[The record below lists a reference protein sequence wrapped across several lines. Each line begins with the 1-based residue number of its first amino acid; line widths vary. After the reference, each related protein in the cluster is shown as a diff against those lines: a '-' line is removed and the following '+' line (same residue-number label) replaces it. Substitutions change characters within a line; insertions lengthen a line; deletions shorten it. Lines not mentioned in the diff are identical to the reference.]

1 MRYEYRE
8 LPTMDRKRIEDC
20 LQSCQYT
27 RDCAPS
33 EFIYLADG
41 DLMEKHDLAM
51 VSKNDRG
58 FIFFPNMMTPP
69 KKWGSVLR
77 YITDKDGYQQPKDAQ
92 RTQLYRLCERSC
104 RLYDELRQVS
114 PSFLKTLETK
124 GPDLK
129 LEKILR
135 RSRKEAASTS
145 NEQDAATTT
154 KSTAPEKPK
163 PATPKGPKYPRY
175 TAPMLDAIREA
186 IDASDVKERY
196 ADAWNGFTVGF
207 PEHGDGSAIQIDFA
221 PKDGASY
228 GISPIIVQKAGS
240 YSKTGEVK
248 RIRKLLG
255 KSLPLTMTDK
265 AIEDGVAA
273 CLESIRAQIEGN
285 TPWTVPS
292 DLIDFVG
299 DWTLNSYKGIIED
312 ADEPLDR
319 QQAFAVENASRG
331 SNDTTSIPLI
341 HGTRVI
347 YNPTSGE
354 FVGFDGNSAYTAKRT
369 TAIMEN
375 ADGYRAIK
383 RAIAESGI
391 SPSDCKFRCENWKFN
406 LVDVII
412 SSPIGERTVSVDTNM
427 DGFAAA
433 LKAKLDVIREESDKK
448 TQAEDDA
455 LIKSQLVGRIIT
467 DAVIE
472 TIHSN
477 NRITSNT
484 IVKLLRGL
492 KVNRSYRSYTETR
505 YEGKLKL
512 VDGGEIERT
521 VAKLHRIGILDEHD
535 VQGDYG
541 WFTVETIDDSKYDR
555 YKKLLETVLENQ
567 EKAELSMSDES
578 KWTRGDADGKD
589 DGTGSGAEG
598 EAEGVENPNPE
609 PDTDGDIDVE
619 DAATGKI
626 KIETDRVAY
635 LIEHPAV
642 MSLAWDTVHEWLTG
656 LDPAT
661 VKYLS
666 VMKKLEQD
674 RARKSLINRILD
686 AATGDDKKKAAKKAE
701 KAAEKAASAAKG
713 RGGKGNGKKS
723 KIPPHRIE
731 CVSMGRK
738 YGRRYVVVSEDGK
751 VLDDAQGYGFKSP
764 DAAERCFAF
773 QQSGKGKEVRK
784 AEEWWKQ
791 KAHRKILSEF
801 ADGAF
806 YAAKEGRHILVAELR
821 RLLESYGIDMDA
833 IGIKP
838 SMLIKGAENL
848 I

>member
-1 MRYEYRE
+1 MRYEYSE
-8 LPTMDRKRIEDC
+8 LTEKEQRKFAYYLDEAKSNYQPTDFCFI
-20 LQSCQYT
+20 SNV
-27 RDCAPS
+27 APTEKKQRNILAES
-33 EFIYLADG
+33 EKD
-41 DLMEKHDLAM
+41 
-51 VSKNDRG
+51 N
-58 FIFFPNMMTPP
+58 IFLYFRTSMSAPM
-69 KKWGSVLR
+69 KGWKSVLQHVEEHKGIAFEYLLR
-77 YITDKDGYQQPKDAQ
+77 NQIPSNKAIFNEAKDFIDASLSHWHNICDSG
-92 RTQLYRLCERSC
+92 TAM
-104 RLYDELRQVS
+104 
-114 PSFLKTLETK
+114 P
-124 GPDLK
+124 
-129 LEKILR
+129 
-135 RSRKEAASTS
+135 
-145 NEQDAATTT
+145 QDAAAVSASTNTGAKASMPKSKSATRKT
-154 KSTAPEKPK
+154 KTV
-163 PATPKGPKYPRY
+163 KYPRY

-207 PEHGDGSAIQIDFA
+207 PKHGDGSAIQIDFA

-228 GISPIIVQKAGS
+228 GISPITVQKAVS

-248 RIRKLLG
+248 RITKLLG
-255 KSLPLTMTDK
+255 KSLPLTMTEK
-265 AIEDGVAA
+265 AIADGVAA
-273 CLESIRAQIEGN
+273 CLETIRTQIEGN
-285 TPWTVPS
+285 APWTVPS

-299 DWTLNSYKGIIED
+299 DWTLNSYKDIIED

-319 QQAFAVENASRG
+319 QQAFAVEHASRG
-331 SNDTTSIPLI
+331 SNDTASIPLI

-383 RAIAESGI
+383 QAIAESGI
-391 SPSDCKFRCENWKFN
+391 SPSDCKFRCENWEFN

-427 DGFAAA
+427 NGFAAA
-433 LKAKLDVIREESDKK
+433 LKAKLDAIREESDKK

-455 LIKSQLVGRIIT
+455 LIKSQLVGKIVT

-555 YKKLLETVLENQ
+555 YKKLLETVLEKQ
-567 EKAELSMSDES
+567 EKAELAMSDES
-578 KWTRGDADGKD
+578 KWTRGDVDGKD
-589 DGTGSGAEG
+589 DGTGNGAEG
-598 EAEGVENPNPE
+598 GENQKPE
-609 PDTDGDIDVE
+609 PDADDDTDGG
-619 DAATGKI
+619 DAAASRI
-626 KIETDRVAY
+626 EIETDRITY
-635 LIEHPAV
+635 LIGHPAV
-642 MSLAWDTVHEWLTG
+642 MSLAWDAVHGWLTDI
-656 LDPAT
+656 DPAT
-661 VKYLS
+661 IKYLS

-674 RARKSLINRILD
+674 RTRKSLINRILD

-701 KAAEKAASAAKG
+701 KAAEKAASAAKS

-751 VLDDAQGYGFKSP
+751 VLDDAQGYGFRSP

-784 AEEWWKQ
+784 AEEWWRQ
-791 KAHRKILSEF
+791 KAHRKILSTFENE
-801 ADGAF
+801 AF
-806 YAAKEGRHILVAELR
+806 YAAKEGRHILVAELKL
-821 RLLESYGIDMDA
+821 LLELYGIDIDT

>member
-8 LPTMDRKRIEDC
+8 LPMMDRKRIEDC

-33 EFIYLADG
+33 EFLYLADG
-41 DLMEKHDLAM
+41 DLMGKHDLAM

-58 FIFFPNMMTPP
+58 FLFFPNVMTPP

-92 RTQLYRLCERSC
+92 RAQLYRLCERSC
-104 RLYDELRQVS
+104 RLYDELRQVT
-114 PSFLKTLETK
+114 PSFLKTLKTK

-129 LEKILR
+129 LEKILQ
-135 RSRKEAASTS
+135 RSRKEADATP
-145 NEQDAATTT
+145 NEQDAATAT
-154 KSTAPEKPK
+154 KSATPEKPK
-163 PATPKGPKYPRY
+163 PAAPKGPKYPRY

-186 IDASDVKERY
+186 IDSSDVKERY

-207 PEHGDGSAIQIDFA
+207 PKHSDGSAIQIDFA

-228 GISPIIVQKAGS
+228 GISPITVQKAGS

-248 RIRKLLG
+248 RIMKRLAG
-255 KSLPLTMTDK
+255 NLPLTMTDK
-265 AIEDGVAA
+265 AIEDGVSA
-273 CLESIRAQIEGN
+273 CLEAIRTQIEGN
-285 TPWTVPS
+285 APWTVPS
-292 DLIDFVG
+292 NLIDFVG
-299 DWTLNSYKGIIED
+299 DWTLNSYKDIIED

-319 QQAFAVENASRG
+319 QQAFAVEHASRDSG
-331 SNDTTSIPLI
+331 GTASIPLI

-354 FVGFDGNSAYTAKRT
+354 FAGFDGNFAYTAKRT

-375 ADGYRAIK
+375 AEGYRAIK
-383 RAIAESGI
+383 RTIADSGI
-391 SPSDCKFRCENWKFN
+391 SPSDCKFRCANWEFN

-412 SSPIGERTVSVDTNM
+412 SSPIGEMTVSVDTNG
-427 DGFAAA
+427 DGFTEA
-433 LKAKLDVIREESDKK
+433 LKAKLDGIKKESDKK
-448 TQAEDDA
+448 TQAEDNA
-455 LIKSQLVGRIIT
+455 LIKSQLIGRIVT

-521 VAKLHRIGILDEHD
+521 VAKLHRIGILDEHN

-541 WFTVETIDDSKYDR
+541 WFTVETIDDPKYDR
-555 YKKLLETVLENQ
+555 YKKLLETVLEKQ
-567 EKAELSMSDES
+567 EKAELAMSDES
-578 KWTRGDADGKD
+578 KWTHGDVDGKD
-589 DGTGSGAEG
+589 DGTGNGAEG
-598 EAEGVENPNPE
+598 GENPNPE

-619 DAATGKI
+619 DAAAGKI

-642 MSLAWDTVHEWLTG
+642 LSLAWDAVHGWLTS
-656 LDPAT
+656 LNPAT

-674 RARKSLINRILD
+674 RTRKSLINRILD

-701 KAAEKAASAAKG
+701 KAASAAKS

-751 VLDDAQGYGFKSP
+751 VLDDAQGYGFRSP

-791 KAHRKILSEF
+791 KAHRKILSAFENE
-801 ADGAF
+801 AF
-806 YAAKEGRHILVAELR
+806 YAAKEGRHILVAELKL
-821 RLLESYGIDMDA
+821 LLELYGIDMDT

>member
-1 MRYEYRE
+1 MRYGYSELTEKEQRKFAYYLDEAKANYQPTDFCFISNVAPTEKKQRNILAESEKDNIFLYFRTSMSVPMKGWKSVLQHVEEHKGIAFEYLLRNQIPSNKAIFNE
-8 LPTMDRKRIEDC
+8 A
-20 LQSCQYT
+20 
-27 RDCAPS
+27 RD
-33 EFIYLADG
+33 FIDASLNHWHNICDSG
-41 DLMEKHDLAM
+41 TAM
-51 VSKNDRG
+51 V
-58 FIFFPNMMTPP
+58 
-69 KKWGSVLR
+69 
-77 YITDKDGYQQPKDAQ
+77 QDA
-92 RTQLYRLCERSC
+92 TA
-104 RLYDELRQVS
+104 VS
-114 PSFLKTLETK
+114 
-124 GPDLK
+124 
-129 LEKILR
+129 
-135 RSRKEAASTS
+135 ASTNTGVKAS
-145 NEQDAATTT
+145 MPKSKSATRKT
-154 KSTAPEKPK
+154 KTV
-163 PATPKGPKYPRY
+163 KYPLY

-186 IDASDVKERY
+186 IGASDVKERY

-207 PEHGDGSAIQIDFA
+207 PKHGDGSAIQIDFV

-228 GISPIIVQKAGS
+228 GISPITVQKAGS

-248 RIRKLLG
+248 RITKLLG

-265 AIEDGVAA
+265 AIEDGVSA
-273 CLESIRAQIEGN
+273 CLKSIRAQIEGN
-285 TPWTVPS
+285 APWTVPS

-299 DWTLNSYKGIIED
+299 DWTLNSYKNIIED

-331 SNDTTSIPLI
+331 SSDTASIPLI

-347 YNPTSGE
+347 YNPTSRE

-383 RAIAESGI
+383 RAIADSGI
-391 SPSDCKFRCENWKFN
+391 SPSDCKFRCENWEFN
-406 LVDVII
+406 LVDIII
-412 SSPIGERTVSVDTNM
+412 SSPIGEMTVSVDTKA

-433 LKAKLDVIREESDKK
+433 LRAKLDGIREESEKK

-455 LIKSQLVGRIIT
+455 LIKSQLIGRIVT

-492 KVNRSYRSYTETR
+492 KVNRSYRSYAGTR

-541 WFTVETIDDSKYDR
+541 WFTVETIDDPKYDR
-555 YKKLLETVLENQ
+555 YKKLLETVLEKQ
-567 EKAELSMSDES
+567 EKAELAMSDES
-578 KWTRGDADGKD
+578 KWTHGDEQD
-589 DGTGSGAEG
+589 DAEG
-598 EAEGVENPNPE
+598 GENINPE
-609 PDTDGDIDVE
+609 PEADDDTDGE
-619 DAATGKI
+619 DAAARKI
-626 KIETDRVAY
+626 VIETDRVAY

-642 MSLAWDTVHEWLTG
+642 MSFAWDAVHGWLTG

-674 RARKSLINRILD
+674 KARKSLINRILD

-701 KAAEKAASAAKG
+701 KAASAAKSN
-713 RGGKGNGKKS
+713 GGKKNGKKS

-751 VLDDAQGYGFKSP
+751 VLDDAQGYGFRSP

-791 KAHRKILSEF
+791 KAHRKILSTFENE
-801 ADGAF
+801 AF
-806 YAAKEGRHILVAELR
+806 YAAKEGRHILVAELKL
-821 RLLESYGIDMDA
+821 LLELYGIDMDT
-833 IGIKP
+833 IDIKP

>member
-8 LPTMDRKRIEDC
+8 LPMMDRKRIEDC

-33 EFIYLADG
+33 EFLYLADG
-41 DLMEKHDLAM
+41 DLMGKHDLAM

-58 FIFFPNMMTPP
+58 FLFFPNVMTPP

-92 RTQLYRLCERSC
+92 RAQLYRLCERSC
-104 RLYDELRQVS
+104 RLYDELRQVT
-114 PSFLKTLETK
+114 PSFLKTLKTK

-129 LEKILR
+129 LEKILQ
-135 RSRKEAASTS
+135 RSRKEADATP
-145 NEQDAATTT
+145 NEQDAATAT
-154 KSTAPEKPK
+154 KSATPEKPK
-163 PATPKGPKYPRY
+163 PAAPKGPKYPRY

-207 PEHGDGSAIQIDFA
+207 PKHGDGSAIQIDFA

-228 GISPIIVQKAGS
+228 GISPITVQKAGS

-248 RIRKLLG
+248 RIMKRLAG
-255 KSLPLTMTDK
+255 NLPLTMTDK
-265 AIEDGVAA
+265 AIADGVAA
-273 CLESIRAQIEGN
+273 CLEAIRVQIEGN
-285 TPWTVPS
+285 APWIVPS
-292 DLIDFVG
+292 DLIEFVG
-299 DWTLNSYKGIIED
+299 DWTLNSYKNIIED

-331 SNDTTSIPLI
+331 SSDTASIPLI

-347 YNPTSGE
+347 YNPTSRE

-383 RAIAESGI
+383 RAIADSGI
-391 SPSDCKFRCENWKFN
+391 SPSDCKFRCENWEFN
-406 LVDVII
+406 LVDIII
-412 SSPIGERTVSVDTNM
+412 SSPIGEMTVSVDTKA

-433 LKAKLDVIREESDKK
+433 LRAKLDGIREESEKK

-455 LIKSQLVGRIIT
+455 LIKSQLIGRIVT

-541 WFTVETIDDSKYDR
+541 WFTVETIDDPKYDR
-555 YKKLLETVLENQ
+555 YKKLLETVLEKQ
-567 EKAELSMSDES
+567 EKAELAMSDES
-578 KWTRGDADGKD
+578 KWTHGDEQD
-589 DGTGSGAEG
+589 DAEG
-598 EAEGVENPNPE
+598 GENINPE
-609 PDTDGDIDVE
+609 PEADDDTDGE
-619 DAATGKI
+619 DAAARKI
-626 KIETDRVAY
+626 EIETDRVAY

-642 MSLAWDTVHEWLTG
+642 MSFAWDAVHGWFTG

-674 RARKSLINRILD
+674 KARKSFINRILD

-701 KAAEKAASAAKG
+701 KAAEKVASAAKSS
-713 RGGKGNGKKS
+713 GGKKNGKKS

-751 VLDDAQGYGFKSP
+751 VLDDAQGYGFRSP

-784 AEEWWKQ
+784 AEEWWRQ
-791 KAHRKILSEF
+791 KAHRKILSTFENE
-801 ADGAF
+801 AF
-806 YAAKEGRHILVAELR
+806 YAAKEGRHILVAELKL
-821 RLLESYGIDMDA
+821 LLELYGIDMDT
-833 IGIKP
+833 IDIKP

>member
-1 MRYEYRE
+1 M
-8 LPTMDRKRIEDC
+8 
-20 LQSCQYT
+20 
-27 RDCAPS
+27 
-33 EFIYLADG
+33 
-41 DLMEKHDLAM
+41 
-51 VSKNDRG
+51 N
-58 FIFFPNMMTPP
+58 
-69 KKWGSVLR
+69 
-77 YITDKDGYQQPKDAQ
+77 
-92 RTQLYRLCERSC
+92 
-104 RLYDELRQVS
+104 
-114 PSFLKTLETK
+114 
-124 GPDLK
+124 
-129 LEKILR
+129 
-135 RSRKEAASTS
+135 
-145 NEQDAATTT
+145 
-154 KSTAPEKPK
+154 
-163 PATPKGPKYPRY
+163 
-175 TAPMLDAIREA
+175 
-186 IDASDVKERY
+186 
-196 ADAWNGFTVGF
+196 
-207 PEHGDGSAIQIDFA
+207 
-221 PKDGASY
+221 
-228 GISPIIVQKAGS
+228 
-240 YSKTGEVK
+240 
-248 RIRKLLG
+248 
-255 KSLPLTMTDK
+255 
-265 AIEDGVAA
+265 
-273 CLESIRAQIEGN
+273 
-285 TPWTVPS
+285 
-292 DLIDFVG
+292 
-299 DWTLNSYKGIIED
+299 
-312 ADEPLDR
+312 
-319 QQAFAVENASRG
+319 
-331 SNDTTSIPLI
+331 
-341 HGTRVI
+341 
-347 YNPTSGE
+347 
-354 FVGFDGNSAYTAKRT
+354 
-369 TAIMEN
+369 
-375 ADGYRAIK
+375 
-383 RAIAESGI
+383 
-391 SPSDCKFRCENWKFN
+391 
-406 LVDVII
+406 
-412 SSPIGERTVSVDTNM
+412 
-427 DGFAAA
+427 GFAAA
-433 LKAKLDVIREESDKK
+433 LKAKLDAIREESDKK

-455 LIKSQLVGRIIT
+455 LIKSQLVGKIVT

-555 YKKLLETVLENQ
+555 YKKLLETVLEKQ
-567 EKAELSMSDES
+567 EKAELAMSDES
-578 KWTRGDADGKD
+578 KWTRGDVDGKD
-589 DGTGSGAEG
+589 DGTGNGAEG
-598 EAEGVENPNPE
+598 GENINPE
-609 PDTDGDIDVE
+609 PDTDGDIDIE
-619 DAATGKI
+619 DAAAGKI

-642 MSLAWDTVHEWLTG
+642 MSLAWDAVHGWLTG

-674 RARKSLINRILD
+674 RTRKSLINRILD

-701 KAAEKAASAAKG
+701 KAAEKAASAAKS

-723 KIPPHRIE
+723 KIQPHRIE

-738 YGRRYVVVSEDGK
+738 YGRRHVVVSEDGK
-751 VLDDAQGYGFKSP
+751 VLDDAQGYGFRSP

-784 AEEWWKQ
+784 AEEWWRQ

>member
-41 DLMEKHDLAM
+41 NLMEKHDLAM

-129 LEKILR
+129 LEKILQ
-135 RSRKEAASTS
+135 RSRKEADATP
-145 NEQDAATTT
+145 NEQNAATAT
-154 KSTAPEKPK
+154 KSAAPEKPK
-163 PATPKGPKYPRY
+163 PAAPKGPKYPRY

-207 PEHGDGSAIQIDFA
+207 PKHGDCSAIQIDFA

-228 GISPIIVQKAGS
+228 GISPITVQKAGS

-248 RIRKLLG
+248 RIMKRLAG
-255 KSLPLTMTDK
+255 NLPLTMTDK
-265 AIEDGVAA
+265 AIADGVAA
-273 CLESIRAQIEGN
+273 CLETIRTQIEGN
-285 TPWTVPS
+285 APWAVPS
-292 DLIDFVG
+292 DLIEFVG
-299 DWTLNSYKGIIED
+299 DWTLNSYKNIIED

-319 QQAFAVENASRG
+319 QQAFAVENALRG
-331 SNDTTSIPLI
+331 SSDTASIPLI

-375 ADGYRAIK
+375 AEGYRAIK

-391 SPSDCKFRCENWKFN
+391 SPSDCKFRCENWEFN

-412 SSPIGERTVSVDTNM
+412 SSPIGEMTISVDTNA

-433 LKAKLDVIREESDKK
+433 LKAKLDGIREESEKK

-455 LIKSQLVGRIIT
+455 LIKSQLIGRIVT

-521 VAKLHRIGILDEHD
+521 VAKLHKIGILDEHD

-555 YKKLLETVLENQ
+555 YKKLLETVLEKQ
-567 EKAELSMSDES
+567 EKAELAMSDES
-578 KWTRGDADGKD
+578 RWTRGNGKYDGA
-589 DGTGSGAEG
+589 GSGTEG
-598 EAEGVENPNPE
+598 GENQKPE
-609 PDTDGDIDVE
+609 PDADDDTDGG
-619 DAATGKI
+619 DAAASRI
-626 KIETDRVAY
+626 EIETDRITY
-635 LIEHPAV
+635 LIGHPAV
-642 MSLAWDTVHEWLTG
+642 MSLAWDAVHGWLTDI
-656 LDPAT
+656 DPAT
-661 VKYLS
+661 IKYLS

-674 RARKSLINRILD
+674 RTRKSLINRILD

-701 KAAEKAASAAKG
+701 KAAEKAASAAKS

-751 VLDDAQGYGFKSP
+751 VLDDAQGYGFRSP

-784 AEEWWKQ
+784 AEEWWRQ

>member
-8 LPTMDRKRIEDC
+8 LPMMDRKRIEDC

-33 EFIYLADG
+33 EFLYLADG
-41 DLMEKHDLAM
+41 DLMGKHDLAM

-135 RSRKEAASTS
+135 CSRKEAVSTS
-145 NEQDAATTT
+145 NEQDAAAAT
-154 KSTAPEKPK
+154 KSTSPEKPK
-163 PATPKGPKYPRY
+163 PAAPKGPKYPRY

-207 PEHGDGSAIQIDFA
+207 PKHGDCSAIQIDFA

-228 GISPIIVQKAGS
+228 GISPITVQKAGS

-248 RIRKLLG
+248 RIMKRLAG
-255 KSLPLTMTDK
+255 NLPLTMTDK
-265 AIEDGVAA
+265 AIADGVAA
-273 CLESIRAQIEGN
+273 CLETIRTQIEGN
-285 TPWTVPS
+285 APWAVPS
-292 DLIDFVG
+292 DLIEFVG
-299 DWTLNSYKGIIED
+299 DWTLNSYKNIIED

-319 QQAFAVENASRG
+319 QQAFAVENALRG
-331 SNDTTSIPLI
+331 SSDTASIPLI

-354 FVGFDGNSAYTAKRT
+354 FVGFDSNSAYTAKRT

-375 ADGYRAIK
+375 AEGYRAIK
-383 RAIAESGI
+383 RAITESGI
-391 SPSDCKFRCENWKFN
+391 SPSDCKFRCENWEFN

-412 SSPIGERTVSVDTNM
+412 SSPIGEMTISVDTNA

-433 LKAKLDVIREESDKK
+433 LKAKLDGIREESEKK

-455 LIKSQLVGRIIT
+455 LIKSQLIGRIVT

-521 VAKLHRIGILDEHD
+521 VAKLHKIGILDEHD

-555 YKKLLETVLENQ
+555 YKKLLETVLEKQ
-567 EKAELSMSDES
+567 EKAELAMSDES
-578 KWTRGDADGKD
+578 RWTRGNGKYDGA
-589 DGTGSGAEG
+589 GSGTEG
-598 EAEGVENPNPE
+598 GENQKPE
-609 PDTDGDIDVE
+609 PDADDDTDGG
-619 DAATGKI
+619 DAAASRI
-626 KIETDRVAY
+626 EIETDRITY
-635 LIEHPAV
+635 LIGHPAV
-642 MSLAWDTVHEWLTG
+642 MSLAWDAVHGWLTDI
-656 LDPAT
+656 DPAT
-661 VKYLS
+661 IKYLS

-674 RARKSLINRILD
+674 RTRKSLINRILD

-701 KAAEKAASAAKG
+701 KAAEKAASAAKS

-751 VLDDAQGYGFKSP
+751 VLDDAQGYGFRSP

-784 AEEWWKQ
+784 AEEWWRQ

>member
-1 MRYEYRE
+1 MRYGYSE
-8 LPTMDRKRIEDC
+8 LTEKEQRKFAYYLDEAKANYQPTDFCFI
-20 LQSCQYT
+20 SNV
-27 RDCAPS
+27 APTEKKQRNILAES
-33 EFIYLADG
+33 EKD
-41 DLMEKHDLAM
+41 
-51 VSKNDRG
+51 N
-58 FIFFPNMMTPP
+58 IFLYFRTSMSAPM
-69 KKWGSVLR
+69 KGWKSVLQHVEEHKGIAFEYLLR
-77 YITDKDGYQQPKDAQ
+77 NQIPSNKAILNEARDFIDASLSHWHNICDSG
-92 RTQLYRLCERSC
+92 TAMS
-104 RLYDELRQVS
+104 
-114 PSFLKTLETK
+114 
-124 GPDLK
+124 
-129 LEKILR
+129 
-135 RSRKEAASTS
+135 
-145 NEQDAATTT
+145 QDAAAVSASTNTGT
-154 KSTAPEKPK
+154 KASMPK
-163 PATPKGPKYPRY
+163 SKSATRKTKTVKYPRY

-186 IDASDVKERY
+186 IDASDVRERY

-228 GISPIIVQKAGS
+228 RISPITVQKAGS

-248 RIRKLLG
+248 RITKLLG
-255 KSLPLTMTDK
+255 KNLPLTMTDK
-265 AIEDGVAA
+265 AIADGVAA
-273 CLESIRAQIEGN
+273 CLKSIRAQIEGN
-285 TPWTVPS
+285 APWTVPS

-299 DWTLNSYKGIIED
+299 DWTLNSYKDIIED
-312 ADEPLDR
+312 ADEPIDR
-319 QQAFAVENASRG
+319 QQAFAVEHASRG
-331 SNDTTSIPLI
+331 SNDTASIPLI

-354 FVGFDGNSAYTAKRT
+354 FAGFDGNFAYTAKRT

-391 SPSDCKFRCENWKFN
+391 SPSDCKFRCENWEFN

-412 SSPIGERTVSVDTNM
+412 SSPIGERTISVDTKM
-427 DGFAAA
+427 DGFAAT

-455 LIKSQLVGRIIT
+455 LIKSQLVGKIVT

-555 YKKLLETVLENQ
+555 YKKLLETVLEKQ

-598 EAEGVENPNPE
+598 ETEGEENPNPE
-609 PDTDGDIDVE
+609 PDTDGDIDIE
-619 DAATGKI
+619 DAAAGKI
-626 KIETDRVAY
+626 KNETDRVAY

-642 MSLAWDTVHEWLTG
+642 MSLAWDAVHGWLTD

-661 VKYLS
+661 IKYLS

-674 RARKSLINRILD
+674 RTRKSLINRVLD

-701 KAAEKAASAAKG
+701 KAAEKAASATKS

-821 RLLESYGIDMDA
+821 RLLESYGIDMDT

-838 SMLIKGAENL
+838 SMLIKEAENL

>member
-1 MRYEYRE
+1 M
-8 LPTMDRKRIEDC
+8 
-20 LQSCQYT
+20 
-27 RDCAPS
+27 
-33 EFIYLADG
+33 
-41 DLMEKHDLAM
+41 
-51 VSKNDRG
+51 
-58 FIFFPNMMTPP
+58 
-69 KKWGSVLR
+69 
-77 YITDKDGYQQPKDAQ
+77 
-92 RTQLYRLCERSC
+92 
-104 RLYDELRQVS
+104 S
-114 PSFLKTLETK
+114 PSFLKTLKTK

-129 LEKILR
+129 LEKILQH
-135 RSRKEAASTS
+135 SRKEADATP
-145 NEQDAATTT
+145 NEQDAATAT
-154 KSTAPEKPK
+154 KNAAPEKPK
-163 PATPKGPKYPRY
+163 PAAPKGPKYPRY

-186 IDASDVKERY
+186 IDSSDVKERY

-207 PEHGDGSAIQIDFA
+207 PEHSDGSAIQIDFA

-228 GISPIIVQKAGS
+228 GISPITVQKAVS

-248 RIRKLLG
+248 RIIKLIS

-273 CLESIRAQIEGN
+273 CLEAIRTQIEGN
-285 TPWTVPS
+285 APWTVPS

-331 SNDTTSIPLI
+331 SSDTTSIQLI

-383 RAIAESGI
+383 RAIADSGI
-391 SPSDCKFRCENWKFN
+391 SPSDCKFRCENWEFN
-406 LVDVII
+406 LVDIII
-412 SSPIGERTVSVDTNM
+412 SSPIGEMTVSVDTNG

-433 LKAKLDVIREESDKK
+433 LKAKLDEIREESEKK

-455 LIKSQLVGRIIT
+455 LIKSQLIGRIVT

-492 KVNRSYRSYTETR
+492 KVNRSYRSYTGTR

-555 YKKLLETVLENQ
+555 YKKLLETVLEKQ
-567 EKAELSMSDES
+567 EKAELTMSDKS

-589 DGTGSGAEG
+589 DGTVSGAEG
-598 EAEGVENPNPE
+598 EAESGENTNPE
-609 PDTDGDIDVE
+609 PDADGDIDVE
-619 DAATGKI
+619 DAAAGKI

-642 MSLAWDTVHEWLTG
+642 MSLAWDAVHGWLTG

-674 RARKSLINRILD
+674 RTRKSLINRILD

-701 KAAEKAASAAKG
+701 KAAEKAASAAKS

-751 VLDDAQGYGFKSP
+751 VLDDAQGYGFRSP

-784 AEEWWKQ
+784 AEEWWRQ
-791 KAHRKILSEF
+791 KAHRKILSTFENE
-801 ADGAF
+801 AF
-806 YAAKEGRHILVAELR
+806 YAAKEGRHILVAELKL
-821 RLLESYGIDMDA
+821 LLELYGIDMDT

>member
-1 MRYEYRE
+1 MRYGYSELTEKEQRKFAYYLDEAKANYQPTDFCFISNVAPTEKKQRNILAESEKDNIFLYFRTSMSAPMKGWKSVLQHVEEHKGIAFEYLLRNQIPSNKAIFNE
-8 LPTMDRKRIEDC
+8 A
-20 LQSCQYT
+20 
-27 RDCAPS
+27 RD
-33 EFIYLADG
+33 FIDASLNHWHNICDSG
-41 DLMEKHDLAM
+41 TAM
-51 VSKNDRG
+51 V
-58 FIFFPNMMTPP
+58 
-69 KKWGSVLR
+69 
-77 YITDKDGYQQPKDAQ
+77 QDA
-92 RTQLYRLCERSC
+92 TA
-104 RLYDELRQVS
+104 VS
-114 PSFLKTLETK
+114 
-124 GPDLK
+124 
-129 LEKILR
+129 
-135 RSRKEAASTS
+135 ASTNTGVKAS
-145 NEQDAATTT
+145 MPKSKSATRKT
-154 KSTAPEKPK
+154 KTV
-163 PATPKGPKYPRY
+163 KYPLY

-186 IDASDVKERY
+186 IGASDVKERY

-207 PEHGDGSAIQIDFA
+207 PKHGDGSAIQIDFA

-228 GISPIIVQKAGS
+228 GISPITVQKAGS

-248 RIRKLLG
+248 RIMKRLSG
-255 KSLPLTMTDK
+255 NLPLTMTDK
-265 AIEDGVAA
+265 AIADGVAA
-273 CLESIRAQIEGN
+273 CLEAIRTQIDGN
-285 TPWTVPS
+285 APWTVPS

-319 QQAFAVENASRG
+319 QQAFAVENALRG
-331 SNDTTSIPLI
+331 SSDTASIPLI

-354 FVGFDGNSAYTAKRT
+354 FAGFDGNSAYTAKRT

-375 ADGYRAIK
+375 AEGYRAIK

-391 SPSDCKFRCENWKFN
+391 SPSDCKFRCENWEFN
-406 LVDVII
+406 LVDIII
-412 SSPIGERTVSVDTNM
+412 SSPIGERTISVDTNA

-433 LKAKLDVIREESDKK
+433 LRAKLDGIREESEKK

-455 LIKSQLVGRIIT
+455 LIKSQLIGRIVT

-484 IVKLLRGL
+484 IVKLIRGL
-492 KVNRSYRSYTETR
+492 KVNRSYRSYAGTR

-541 WFTVETIDDSKYDR
+541 WFTVETIDDPKYDR
-555 YKKLLETVLENQ
+555 YKKLLETVLEKQ
-567 EKAELSMSDES
+567 EKAELAMSDES
-578 KWTRGDADGKD
+578 KWTHGDEQD
-589 DGTGSGAEG
+589 DAEG
-598 EAEGVENPNPE
+598 GENINPE
-609 PDTDGDIDVE
+609 PEADDDTDGE
-619 DAATGKI
+619 DAAARKI
-626 KIETDRVAY
+626 VIETDRVAY

-642 MSLAWDTVHEWLTG
+642 MSFAWDAVHGWLTG

-674 RARKSLINRILD
+674 KARKSLINRILD

-701 KAAEKAASAAKG
+701 KAVSAAKSN
-713 RGGKGNGKKS
+713 GGKKNGKKS

-751 VLDDAQGYGFKSP
+751 VLDDAQGYGFRSP

-791 KAHRKILSEF
+791 KAHRKILSTFENE
-801 ADGAF
+801 AF
-806 YAAKEGRHILVAELR
+806 YAAKEGRHILVAELKL
-821 RLLESYGIDMDA
+821 LLELYGIDMDT
-833 IGIKP
+833 IDIKP

>member
-1 MRYEYRE
+1 MKYEYNE
-8 LPTMDRKRIEDC
+8 LPMMDRQRIEDC

-33 EFIYLADG
+33 EFLYLADG

-58 FIFFPNMMTPP
+58 FLFFPNMMTPP

-77 YITDKDGYQQPKDAQ
+77 YITDKDGYRLPKDAQ
-92 RTQLYRLCERSC
+92 RVQLYRLCERSC
-104 RLYDELRQVS
+104 QLYDELRQVS
-114 PSFLKTLETK
+114 PSFLKTIETK

-129 LEKILR
+129 LEKILQ
-135 RSRKEAASTS
+135 RSRKEANATP
-145 NEQDAATTT
+145 NEQNAATAM
-154 KSTAPEKPK
+154 KSAVPEKSK
-163 PATPKGPKYPRY
+163 PAAPKGPKYPRY

-207 PEHGDGSAIQIDFA
+207 PKHGDGSAIQIDFA

-228 GISPIIVQKAGS
+228 GISPITVQKAGS
-240 YSKTGEVK
+240 YSQTGEIK
-248 RIRKLLG
+248 RIMKLLG
-255 KSLPLTMTDK
+255 KNLPLTMTDK
-265 AIEDGVAA
+265 AIEDGVSA
-273 CLESIRAQIEGN
+273 CLEAIKGQIEGN
-285 TPWTVPS
+285 APWTVPS

-299 DWTLNSYKGIIED
+299 DWTLNSYKDIIED

-319 QQAFAVENASRG
+319 QQAFAVEHASRG
-331 SNDTTSIPLI
+331 SNDTASIPLI

-354 FVGFDGNSAYTAKRT
+354 FVGFDGNFAYTAKRT

-383 RAIAESGI
+383 RTIAESGI
-391 SPSDCKFRCENWKFN
+391 SPSDCKFRCENWEFN

-412 SSPIGERTVSVDTNM
+412 SSPIGERTVSVDTNV

-433 LKAKLDVIREESDKK
+433 LKAKLDAIREESDKK

-455 LIKSQLVGRIIT
+455 LIKSQLVGRIVT

-521 VAKLHRIGILDEHD
+521 VDKLHRIGILDEHD

-541 WFTVETIDDSKYDR
+541 WFTVETIDDTKYDR
-555 YKKLLETVLENQ
+555 YKKLLETVLEKNG
-567 EKAELSMSDES
+567 KTELVMSDES
-578 KWTRGDADGKD
+578 RWTRGDGKD
-589 DGTGSGAEG
+589 DGAGSGEEG
-598 EAEGVENPNPE
+598 GESQKSESDAGD
-609 PDTDGDIDVE
+609 DTDGGDE
-619 DAATGKI
+619 AASRI
-626 KIETDRVAY
+626 EIETDRIAY
-635 LIEHPAV
+635 LIGHPAV
-642 MSLAWDTVHEWLTG
+642 MSLAWDAVHGWLTG

-674 RARKSLINRILD
+674 KACKSLINRILD
-686 AATGDDKKKAAKKAE
+686 AATGNDKKKAAKKAK
-701 KAAEKAASAAKG
+701 KAAEKAASAAKS

-751 VLDDAQGYGFKSP
+751 VLDDAQGYGFRSP

-791 KAHRKILSEF
+791 KTHQKILSTFENE
-801 ADGAF
+801 AF
-806 YAAKEGRHILVAELR
+806 YAAKEGRHILVAELKL
-821 RLLESYGIDMDA
+821 LLELYGIDMDA

>member
-1 MRYEYRE
+1 MIYEYSE
-8 LPTMDRKRIEDC
+8 LPMMDRKRIEDC

-33 EFIYLADG
+33 EFLYLADG

-51 VSKNDRG
+51 VSKNGRG
-58 FIFFPNMMTPP
+58 FLFFPNMMTPP

-92 RTQLYRLCERSC
+92 RAQLYRLCERSC

-114 PSFLKTLETK
+114 PSFLKTLEAK

-135 RSRKEAASTS
+135 CSRKEVSSTS
-145 NEQDAATTT
+145 NEQDVATAT
-154 KSTAPEKPK
+154 KNAAPEKPK
-163 PATPKGPKYPRY
+163 PAAPKGPKYPRY

-207 PEHGDGSAIQIDFA
+207 PEHGDGSAIQIDFT

-228 GISPIIVQKAGS
+228 GISPITVQKAGS

-248 RIRKLLG
+248 RIIKLIS
-255 KSLPLTMTDK
+255 KNLPLTMTEK
-265 AIEDGVAA
+265 AIADGVAA
-273 CLESIRAQIEGN
+273 CLEAIRMQIEGN
-285 TPWTVPS
+285 APWTVPS

-299 DWTLNSYKGIIED
+299 DWTLNSYKDIIED

-319 QQAFAVENASRG
+319 QQAFAAEHASRG
-331 SNDTTSIPLI
+331 SNDTASIPLI

-354 FVGFDGNSAYTAKRT
+354 FVGFDGNFAYTAKRT

-375 ADGYRAIK
+375 ADGYRSIK
-383 RAIAESGI
+383 LAIAESGI
-391 SPSDCKFRCENWKFN
+391 SPSDCKFRCENWEFN

-412 SSPIGERTVSVDTNM
+412 SSPIGERTISVDTNA
-427 DGFAAA
+427 DGFAAT

-448 TQAEDDA
+448 TQAEDEA
-455 LIKSQLVGRIIT
+455 LIKSQLIGRIVT

-492 KVNRSYRSYTETR
+492 KVNRSYRSYTGTR

-555 YKKLLETVLENQ
+555 YKKLLETVLEKQ

-578 KWTRGDADGKD
+578 RWTCEDADGKD
-589 DGTGSGAEG
+589 DGAGSGTEG
-598 EAEGVENPNPE
+598 EAESGETHNPE

-619 DAATGKI
+619 DAAAGKI
-626 KIETDRVAY
+626 KIETDMVAY

-642 MSLAWDTVHEWLTG
+642 MSLAWDAVHGWLTG

-674 RARKSLINRILD
+674 RTRKSLINRILD

-701 KAAEKAASAAKG
+701 KAAEKAASAAKS

-751 VLDDAQGYGFKSP
+751 VLDDAQGYGFRSP

-784 AEEWWKQ
+784 AEEWWRQ

>member
-8 LPTMDRKRIEDC
+8 LPMMDRKRIEDC

-33 EFIYLADG
+33 EFLYLADG

-58 FIFFPNMMTPP
+58 FLFFPNMMTPP

-92 RTQLYRLCERSC
+92 RAQLYRLCERSC
-104 RLYDELRQVS
+104 RLYDELRQVT
-114 PSFLKTLETK
+114 PSFLKTLKTK

-135 RSRKEAASTS
+135 CSRKEATSTS
-145 NEQDAATTT
+145 NEQDAAAAT
-154 KSTAPEKPK
+154 KSTSPEKPK
-163 PATPKGPKYPRY
+163 PAAPKGPKYPRY

-207 PEHGDGSAIQIDFA
+207 PEHGDCSAIQIDFA

-228 GISPIIVQKAGS
+228 GISPITVQKAVS

-285 TPWTVPS
+285 APWTVPS

-331 SNDTTSIPLI
+331 SSDTTSIPLI

-383 RAIAESGI
+383 RAIADSGI
-391 SPSDCKFRCENWKFN
+391 SPSDCKFRCENWEFN
-406 LVDVII
+406 LVDIII
-412 SSPIGERTVSVDTNM
+412 SSPIGEMTVSVDTNG

-433 LKAKLDVIREESDKK
+433 LKAKLDEIREESEKK

-455 LIKSQLVGRIIT
+455 LIKSQLIGRIVT

-492 KVNRSYRSYTETR
+492 KVNRSYRSYTGTR

-555 YKKLLETVLENQ
+555 YKKLLETVLEKQ
-567 EKAELSMSDES
+567 EKAELAMSDES
-578 KWTRGDADGKD
+578 RWTRGDADGKD

-598 EAEGVENPNPE
+598 GENQKSE
-609 PDTDGDIDVE
+609 PDADDDTDGG
-619 DAATGKI
+619 DAAASRI
-626 KIETDRVAY
+626 EIETDRITY
-635 LIEHPAV
+635 LIGHPAV
-642 MSLAWDTVHEWLTG
+642 MSLAWDAVHGWLTDI
-656 LDPAT
+656 DPAT
-661 VKYLS
+661 IKYLS

-674 RARKSLINRILD
+674 RTRKSLINRILD

-701 KAAEKAASAAKG
+701 KAAEKAASAAKS
-713 RGGKGNGKKS
+713 RGGKGNGKKN

-784 AEEWWKQ
+784 AEEWWRQ
-791 KAHRKILSEF
+791 KAHRKILSTFENE
-801 ADGAF
+801 AF
-806 YAAKEGRHILVAELR
+806 YAAKEGRHILVAELKL
-821 RLLESYGIDMDA
+821 LLELYGIDMDA

-838 SMLIKGAENL
+838 SMLIKEAENL

>member
-1 MRYEYRE
+1 MRYGYSELTEKEQRKFAYYLDEAKANYQPTDFCFISNVAPTEKKQRNILAESEKDNIFLYFRTSMSAPMKGWKSVLQHVEEHKGIAFEYLLRNQIPSNKAIFNE
-8 LPTMDRKRIEDC
+8 A
-20 LQSCQYT
+20 
-27 RDCAPS
+27 RD
-33 EFIYLADG
+33 FIDASLNHWHNICDSG
-41 DLMEKHDLAM
+41 TAM
-51 VSKNDRG
+51 V
-58 FIFFPNMMTPP
+58 
-69 KKWGSVLR
+69 
-77 YITDKDGYQQPKDAQ
+77 QDA
-92 RTQLYRLCERSC
+92 TA
-104 RLYDELRQVS
+104 VS
-114 PSFLKTLETK
+114 
-124 GPDLK
+124 
-129 LEKILR
+129 
-135 RSRKEAASTS
+135 ASTNTGVKAS
-145 NEQDAATTT
+145 MPKSKSATRKT
-154 KSTAPEKPK
+154 KTV
-163 PATPKGPKYPRY
+163 KYPLY

-186 IDASDVKERY
+186 IGASDVKERY

-207 PEHGDGSAIQIDFA
+207 PKHGDGSAIQIDFA

-228 GISPIIVQKAGS
+228 GILPITVQKAGS

-248 RIRKLLG
+248 RITKLLG

-265 AIEDGVAA
+265 TIEDGVSA
-273 CLESIRAQIEGN
+273 CLKSIRAQIEGN
-285 TPWTVPS
+285 APWTVPS
-292 DLIDFVG
+292 NLIDFVG
-299 DWTLNSYKGIIED
+299 DWTLNSYKNIIED

-331 SNDTTSIPLI
+331 SSDTASIPLI

-347 YNPTSGE
+347 YNPTSRE

-383 RAIAESGI
+383 RAIADSGI
-391 SPSDCKFRCENWKFN
+391 SPSDCKFRCENWEFN
-406 LVDVII
+406 LVDIII
-412 SSPIGERTVSVDTNM
+412 SSPIGEMTVSVDTKA

-433 LKAKLDVIREESDKK
+433 LRAKLDGIREESEKK

-455 LIKSQLVGRIIT
+455 LIKSQLIGRIVT

-492 KVNRSYRSYTETR
+492 KVNRSYRSYAGTR

-541 WFTVETIDDSKYDR
+541 WFTVETIDDPKYDR
-555 YKKLLETVLENQ
+555 YKKLLETVLEKQ
-567 EKAELSMSDES
+567 EKAELAMSDES
-578 KWTRGDADGKD
+578 KWTHGDEQD
-589 DGTGSGAEG
+589 DAEG
-598 EAEGVENPNPE
+598 GENINPE
-609 PDTDGDIDVE
+609 PEADDDTDGE
-619 DAATGKI
+619 DAAARKI
-626 KIETDRVAY
+626 EIETDRVAY

-642 MSLAWDTVHEWLTG
+642 MSFAWDAVHGWLTG

-674 RARKSLINRILD
+674 KARKSLINRILD

-701 KAAEKAASAAKG
+701 KAASAAKSS
-713 RGGKGNGKKS
+713 GGKKNGKKS

-784 AEEWWKQ
+784 AEEWWRQ
-791 KAHRKILSEF
+791 KAHLKILPTFED
-801 ADGAF
+801 AAF
-806 YAAKEGRHILVAELR
+806 CAVKEGRHILVAELR
-821 RLLESYGIDMDA
+821 QILESYGIDMDA

>member
-1 MRYEYRE
+1 MIYEYSE
-8 LPTMDRKRIEDC
+8 LPMMDRKRIEDC

-33 EFIYLADG
+33 EFLYLADG

-51 VSKNDRG
+51 VSKNGRG
-58 FIFFPNMMTPP
+58 FLFFPNMMTPP

-92 RTQLYRLCERSC
+92 RAQLYRLCERSC

-114 PSFLKTLETK
+114 PSFLKTLEAK

-135 RSRKEAASTS
+135 CSRKEAVSTS
-145 NEQDAATTT
+145 NEQDAAAAT
-154 KSTAPEKPK
+154 KSTSPEKPK
-163 PATPKGPKYPRY
+163 PAAPKGPKYPRY

-207 PEHGDGSAIQIDFA
+207 PEHGDCSAIQIDFA

-228 GISPIIVQKAGS
+228 GISPITVQKAVS

-285 TPWTVPS
+285 APWTVPS

-331 SNDTTSIPLI
+331 SSDTTSIPLI

-383 RAIAESGI
+383 RAIADSGI
-391 SPSDCKFRCENWKFN
+391 SPSDCKFRCENWEFN
-406 LVDVII
+406 LVDIII
-412 SSPIGERTVSVDTNM
+412 SSPIGEMTVSVDTNG

-433 LKAKLDVIREESDKK
+433 LKAKLDEIREESEKK

-455 LIKSQLVGRIIT
+455 LIKSQLIGRIVT

-492 KVNRSYRSYTETR
+492 KVNRSYRSYTGTR

-555 YKKLLETVLENQ
+555 YKKLLETVLEKQ
-567 EKAELSMSDES
+567 EKAELAMSDES
-578 KWTRGDADGKD
+578 RWTRGDADGKD

-598 EAEGVENPNPE
+598 GENQKSE
-609 PDTDGDIDVE
+609 PDADDDTDGG
-619 DAATGKI
+619 DAAASRI
-626 KIETDRVAY
+626 EIETDRITY
-635 LIEHPAV
+635 LIGHPAV
-642 MSLAWDTVHEWLTG
+642 MSLAWDAVHGWLTDI
-656 LDPAT
+656 DPAT
-661 VKYLS
+661 IKYLS

-674 RARKSLINRILD
+674 RTRKSLINRILD

-701 KAAEKAASAAKG
+701 KAAEKAASAAKS

-791 KAHRKILSEF
+791 KAHRKILSTFENE
-801 ADGAF
+801 AF
-806 YAAKEGRHILVAELR
+806 YAAKEGRHILVAELKL
-821 RLLESYGIDMDA
+821 LLELYGIDMDA

>member
-1 MRYEYRE
+1 MRYEYSE

-33 EFIYLADG
+33 EFLYLVDG
-41 DLMEKHDLAM
+41 DLMERHDLAM

-58 FIFFPNMMTPP
+58 FLFFPNMMTPP

-92 RTQLYRLCERSC
+92 RAQLYRLCERSC
-104 RLYDELRQVS
+104 RLYDELRQVT
-114 PSFLKTLETK
+114 PSFLKTLKTK
-124 GPDLK
+124 GPDRK

-135 RSRKEAASTS
+135 CSRKEADTTS
-145 NEQDAATTT
+145 NEQDVTTAT
-154 KSTAPEKPK
+154 KNAAPEKPK
-163 PATPKGPKYPRY
+163 PAAKKGPKYPLY

-207 PEHGDGSAIQIDFA
+207 PKHGDGSAIQIDFA

-228 GISPIIVQKAGS
+228 GISPITVQKAGS

-248 RIRKLLG
+248 RIVKRISG
-255 KSLPLTMTDK
+255 NLPLTMTDK
-265 AIEDGVAA
+265 AIEDGVSA
-273 CLESIRAQIEGN
+273 CLEAIRTQIEGN
-285 TPWTVPS
+285 APWTVPS

-299 DWTLNSYKGIIED
+299 DWTLNSYKDIIED

-319 QQAFAVENASRG
+319 QQAFAVEHASRDSG
-331 SNDTTSIPLI
+331 GTASIPLI

-354 FVGFDGNSAYTAKRT
+354 FAGFDGNFAYTAKRT

-375 ADGYRAIK
+375 AEGYRAIK

-391 SPSDCKFRCENWKFN
+391 SPSDCKFRCANWEFN

-412 SSPIGERTVSVDTNM
+412 SSPIGEMTVSVDTNG
-427 DGFAAA
+427 DGFTAA
-433 LKAKLDVIREESDKK
+433 LKAKLDGIREESERK
-448 TQAEDDA
+448 TKAEDDA
-455 LIKSQLVGRIIT
+455 LIKSQLIGRIVT

-492 KVNRSYRSYTETR
+492 KVNRSYRSYTQTR

-512 VDGGEIERT
+512 VDGGEIERV

-555 YKKLLETVLENQ
+555 YRKLLVTVLEKDA
-567 EKAELSMSDES
+567 KAELAMSDES
-578 KWTRGDADGKD
+578 RWTRGDGKD

-598 EAEGVENPNPE
+598 GENTNPE
-609 PDTDGDIDVE
+609 PDADGDTDGE
-619 DAATGKI
+619 DAAARNI
-626 KIETDRVAY
+626 EIETDRIAY
-635 LIEHPAV
+635 LIGHPAV
-642 MSLAWDTVHEWLTG
+642 MSLAWDAVHGWLTG

-674 RARKSLINRILD
+674 RTRKSLINRILD

-713 RGGKGNGKKS
+713 SGGKGNGKKS

-751 VLDDAQGYGFKSP
+751 VLDDAQGYGFRSP

-791 KAHRKILSEF
+791 KAHRKILSTFENE
-801 ADGAF
+801 AF
-806 YAAKEGRHILVAELR
+806 YAAKEGRHILVAELKL
-821 RLLESYGIDMDA
+821 LLELYGIDMDA

>member
-1 MRYEYRE
+1 MRYEYSE
-8 LPTMDRKRIEDC
+8 LTEKEQKKFAYYLEQAGTGYQPTDFCFI
-20 LQSCQYT
+20 SNV
-27 RDCAPS
+27 APT
-33 EFIYLADG
+33 EKKQRNILAEN
-41 DLMEKHDLAM
+41 EKD
-51 VSKNDRG
+51 N
-58 FIFFPNMMTPP
+58 IFLYFRTSMAAPVKGWM
-69 KKWGSVLR
+69 SVLQHVEEHKGLAFEYLLR
-77 YITDKDGYQQPKDAQ
+77 NQIPSNKAILNEARDFIDASLNHWHDICDSGTAMAQ
-92 RTQLYRLCERSC
+92 DSAA
-104 RLYDELRQVS
+104 VS
-114 PSFLKTLETK
+114 
-124 GPDLK
+124 
-129 LEKILR
+129 
-135 RSRKEAASTS
+135 ASTNTGAKAS
-145 NEQDAATTT
+145 MPKSKSANRKT
-154 KSTAPEKPK
+154 KTV
-163 PATPKGPKYPRY
+163 KYPLY

-207 PEHGDGSAIQIDFA
+207 PKHGDGSAIQIDFA

-228 GISPIIVQKAGS
+228 GISPITVQKAGS

-248 RIRKLLG
+248 RIMKRISG
-255 KSLPLTMTDK
+255 NLPLTMTDK
-265 AIEDGVAA
+265 AIEDGISA
-273 CLESIRAQIEGN
+273 CLEAIRAQIEGN
-285 TPWTVPS
+285 APWTVPS

-299 DWTLNSYKGIIED
+299 DWTLNSYKDIIED

-319 QQAFAVENASRG
+319 QQAFAVEHASRDSG
-331 SNDTTSIPLI
+331 GTASIPLI
-341 HGTRVI
+341 HGTRAI

-354 FVGFDGNSAYTAKRT
+354 FAGFDGNFAYTAKRT

-375 ADGYRAIK
+375 AEGYRAIK

-391 SPSDCKFRCENWKFN
+391 SPSDCKFRCANWEFN

-412 SSPIGERTVSVDTNM
+412 SSPIGEMTVSVDTNG
-427 DGFAAA
+427 DGFTAA
-433 LKAKLDVIREESDKK
+433 LKAKLDGIKKESDKK

-455 LIKSQLVGRIIT
+455 LIRSQLIGRIVT

-492 KVNRSYRSYTETR
+492 KVNRSYRSYTQTR

-521 VAKLHRIGILDEHD
+521 VDKLHRIGILDEHD

-555 YKKLLETVLENQ
+555 YRKLLETVLETK
-567 EKAELSMSDES
+567 EKAELAMSDES
-578 KWTRGDADGKD
+578 IWTRGNGQD

-598 EAEGVENPNPE
+598 GENTCAE
-609 PDTDGDIDVE
+609 PDADDDIDGV
-619 DAATGKI
+619 DAAASRI
-626 KIETDRVAY
+626 EIETDRITY
-635 LIEHPAV
+635 LIGHPAV
-642 MSLAWDTVHEWLTG
+642 MSLAWDAVHGWLTG

-674 RARKSLINRILD
+674 RTRKSLINKVLD
-686 AATGDDKKKAAKKAE
+686 AATGDDKKKAAKKD
-701 KAAEKAASAAKG
+701 EKAASAAKG
-713 RGGKGNGKKS
+713 SGGKGNGKKS

-751 VLDDAQGYGFKSP
+751 VLDDAQGYGFRSP

-791 KAHRKILSEF
+791 KAHRKILSTFENE
-801 ADGAF
+801 AF

-821 RLLESYGIDMDA
+821 QILESYGIDMDA

>member
-1 MRYEYRE
+1 MRYEYSE
-8 LPTMDRKRIEDC
+8 LTEKEQKKFAYYLEQAGTGYQPTDFCFI
-20 LQSCQYT
+20 SNV
-27 RDCAPS
+27 APT
-33 EFIYLADG
+33 EKKQRNILAEN
-41 DLMEKHDLAM
+41 EKD
-51 VSKNDRG
+51 N
-58 FIFFPNMMTPP
+58 IFLYFRTSMAAPVKGWM
-69 KKWGSVLR
+69 SVLQHVEEHKGLAFEYLLR
-77 YITDKDGYQQPKDAQ
+77 NQIPSNKAILNEARDFIDASLNHWHDICDSGTAMAQ
-92 RTQLYRLCERSC
+92 DSAA
-104 RLYDELRQVS
+104 VS
-114 PSFLKTLETK
+114 
-124 GPDLK
+124 
-129 LEKILR
+129 
-135 RSRKEAASTS
+135 ASTNTGAKAS
-145 NEQDAATTT
+145 MPKSKSANRKT
-154 KSTAPEKPK
+154 KTV
-163 PATPKGPKYPRY
+163 KYPLY

-207 PEHGDGSAIQIDFA
+207 PKHGDGSAIQIDFA

-228 GISPIIVQKAGS
+228 GISPITVQKAGS

-248 RIRKLLG
+248 RIMKRISG
-255 KSLPLTMTDK
+255 NLPLTMTDK
-265 AIEDGVAA
+265 AIEDGISA
-273 CLESIRAQIEGN
+273 CLEAIRAQIEGN
-285 TPWTVPS
+285 APWTVPS

-299 DWTLNSYKGIIED
+299 DWTLNSYKDIIED

-319 QQAFAVENASRG
+319 QQAFAVEHASRDSG
-331 SNDTTSIPLI
+331 GTASIPLI
-341 HGTRVI
+341 HGTRAI

-354 FVGFDGNSAYTAKRT
+354 FAGFDGNFAYTAKRT

-375 ADGYRAIK
+375 AEGYRAIK

-391 SPSDCKFRCENWKFN
+391 SPSDCKFRCANWEFN

-412 SSPIGERTVSVDTNM
+412 SSPIGEMTVSVDTNG
-427 DGFAAA
+427 DGFTAA
-433 LKAKLDVIREESDKK
+433 LKAKLDGIKKESDKK

-455 LIKSQLVGRIIT
+455 LIRSQLIGRIVT

-492 KVNRSYRSYTETR
+492 KVNRSYRSYTQTR

-521 VAKLHRIGILDEHD
+521 VDKLHRIGILDEHD

-555 YKKLLETVLENQ
+555 YRKLLETVLETK
-567 EKAELSMSDES
+567 EKAELAMSDES
-578 KWTRGDADGKD
+578 IWTRGNGQD

-598 EAEGVENPNPE
+598 GENTCAE
-609 PDTDGDIDVE
+609 PDADDDINGV
-619 DAATGKI
+619 DAAASRI
-626 KIETDRVAY
+626 EIETDRITY
-635 LIEHPAV
+635 LIGHPAV
-642 MSLAWDTVHEWLTG
+642 MSLAWDAVHGWLTG

-674 RARKSLINRILD
+674 RTRKSLINKVLD
-686 AATGDDKKKAAKKAE
+686 AATGDDKKKAAKKD
-701 KAAEKAASAAKG
+701 EKAASAAKG
-713 RGGKGNGKKS
+713 SGGKGNGKKS

-751 VLDDAQGYGFKSP
+751 VLDDAQGYGFRSP

-791 KAHRKILSEF
+791 KAHRKILSTFENE
-801 ADGAF
+801 AF

-821 RLLESYGIDMDA
+821 QILESYGIDMDA

>member
-1 MRYEYRE
+1 MRYGYSELTEKEQRKFAYYLDEAKANYQPTDFCFISNVAPTEKKQRNILAESEKDNIFLYFRTSMSAPMKGWKSVLQHVEEHKGIAFEYLLRNQIPSNKAIFNE
-8 LPTMDRKRIEDC
+8 A
-20 LQSCQYT
+20 
-27 RDCAPS
+27 RD
-33 EFIYLADG
+33 FIDASLNHWHNICDSG
-41 DLMEKHDLAM
+41 TAM
-51 VSKNDRG
+51 V
-58 FIFFPNMMTPP
+58 
-69 KKWGSVLR
+69 
-77 YITDKDGYQQPKDAQ
+77 QDA
-92 RTQLYRLCERSC
+92 TA
-104 RLYDELRQVS
+104 VS
-114 PSFLKTLETK
+114 
-124 GPDLK
+124 
-129 LEKILR
+129 
-135 RSRKEAASTS
+135 ASTNTGVKAS
-145 NEQDAATTT
+145 MPKSKSATRKT
-154 KSTAPEKPK
+154 KTV
-163 PATPKGPKYPRY
+163 KYPLY

-186 IDASDVKERY
+186 IGASDVKERY

-207 PEHGDGSAIQIDFA
+207 PKHGDGSAIQIDFA

-228 GISPIIVQKAGS
+228 GISPITVQKAGS

-248 RIRKLLG
+248 RITKLLG

-265 AIEDGVAA
+265 TIEDGVSA
-273 CLESIRAQIEGN
+273 CLKSIRAQIEGN
-285 TPWTVPS
+285 APWTVPS

-299 DWTLNSYKGIIED
+299 DWTLNSYKNIIED

-331 SNDTTSIPLI
+331 SSDTASIPLI

-347 YNPTSGE
+347 YNPTSRE

-383 RAIAESGI
+383 RAIADSGI
-391 SPSDCKFRCENWKFN
+391 SPSDCKFRCENWEFN
-406 LVDVII
+406 LVDIII
-412 SSPIGERTVSVDTNM
+412 SSPIGEMTVSVDTKA

-433 LKAKLDVIREESDKK
+433 LRAKLDGIREESEKK

-455 LIKSQLVGRIIT
+455 LIKSQLIGRIVT

-492 KVNRSYRSYTETR
+492 KVNRSYRSYAGTR

-541 WFTVETIDDSKYDR
+541 WFTVETIDDPKYDR
-555 YKKLLETVLENQ
+555 YKKLLETVLEKQ
-567 EKAELSMSDES
+567 EKAELAMSDES
-578 KWTRGDADGKD
+578 KWTHGDEQD
-589 DGTGSGAEG
+589 DAEG
-598 EAEGVENPNPE
+598 GENINPE
-609 PDTDGDIDVE
+609 PEADDDTDGE
-619 DAATGKI
+619 DAAARKI
-626 KIETDRVAY
+626 VIETDRVAY

-642 MSLAWDTVHEWLTG
+642 MSFAWDAVHGWLTG

-674 RARKSLINRILD
+674 KARKSLINRILD

-701 KAAEKAASAAKG
+701 KAVSAAKSN
-713 RGGKGNGKKS
+713 GGKKNGKKS

-751 VLDDAQGYGFKSP
+751 VLDDAQGYGFRSP

-791 KAHRKILSEF
+791 KAHRKILSTFENE
-801 ADGAF
+801 AF
-806 YAAKEGRHILVAELR
+806 YAAKEGRHILVAELKL
-821 RLLESYGIDMDA
+821 LLELYGIDMDT
-833 IGIKP
+833 IDIKP

>member
-8 LPTMDRKRIEDC
+8 LPMMDRKRIEDC

-33 EFIYLADG
+33 EFLYLADG

-51 VSKNDRG
+51 VSKNGRG
-58 FIFFPNMMTPP
+58 FLFFPNMMTPP

-135 RSRKEAASTS
+135 CSRKEAVSTS
-145 NEQDAATTT
+145 NEQDAAAAT
-154 KSTAPEKPK
+154 KSTSPEKPK
-163 PATPKGPKYPRY
+163 PAAPKGPKYPRY

-207 PEHGDGSAIQIDFA
+207 PEHGDCSAIQIDFA

-228 GISPIIVQKAGS
+228 GISPITVQKAVS

-285 TPWTVPS
+285 APWTVPS

-331 SNDTTSIPLI
+331 SSDTTSIPLI

-383 RAIAESGI
+383 RAIADSGI
-391 SPSDCKFRCENWKFN
+391 SPSDCKFRCENWEFN
-406 LVDVII
+406 LVDIII
-412 SSPIGERTVSVDTNM
+412 SSPIGEMTVSVDTNG

-433 LKAKLDVIREESDKK
+433 LKAKLDEIREESEKK

-455 LIKSQLVGRIIT
+455 LIKSQLIGRIVT

-492 KVNRSYRSYTETR
+492 KVNRSYRSYTGTR

-555 YKKLLETVLENQ
+555 YKKLLETVLEKQ
-567 EKAELSMSDES
+567 EKAELAMSDES
-578 KWTRGDADGKD
+578 RWTRGDADGKD

-598 EAEGVENPNPE
+598 GENQKSE
-609 PDTDGDIDVE
+609 PDADDDTDGG
-619 DAATGKI
+619 DAAASRI
-626 KIETDRVAY
+626 EIETDRITY
-635 LIEHPAV
+635 LIGHPAV
-642 MSLAWDTVHEWLTG
+642 MSLAWDAVHGWLTDI
-656 LDPAT
+656 DPAT
-661 VKYLS
+661 IKYLS

-674 RARKSLINRILD
+674 RTRKSLINRILD

-701 KAAEKAASAAKG
+701 KAAEKAASAAKS

-784 AEEWWKQ
+784 AEEWWRQ
-791 KAHRKILSEF
+791 KAHRKILSTFENE
-801 ADGAF
+801 AF
-806 YAAKEGRHILVAELR
+806 YAAKEGRHILVAELKL
-821 RLLESYGIDMDA
+821 LLELYGIDIDT

>member
-1 MRYEYRE
+1 MRYGYSELTEKEQRKFAYYLDEAKANYQPTDFCFISNVAPTEKKQRNILAESEKDNIFLYFRTSMSAPMKGWKSVLQHVEEHKGIAFEYLLRNQIPSNKAIFNE
-8 LPTMDRKRIEDC
+8 A
-20 LQSCQYT
+20 
-27 RDCAPS
+27 RD
-33 EFIYLADG
+33 FIDASLNHWHNICDSG
-41 DLMEKHDLAM
+41 TAM
-51 VSKNDRG
+51 V
-58 FIFFPNMMTPP
+58 
-69 KKWGSVLR
+69 
-77 YITDKDGYQQPKDAQ
+77 QDA
-92 RTQLYRLCERSC
+92 TA
-104 RLYDELRQVS
+104 VS
-114 PSFLKTLETK
+114 
-124 GPDLK
+124 
-129 LEKILR
+129 
-135 RSRKEAASTS
+135 ASTNTGVKAS
-145 NEQDAATTT
+145 MPKSKSATRKT
-154 KSTAPEKPK
+154 KTV
-163 PATPKGPKYPRY
+163 KYPLY

-186 IDASDVKERY
+186 IGASDVKERY

-207 PEHGDGSAIQIDFA
+207 PKHGDGSAIQIDFA

-228 GISPIIVQKAGS
+228 GISPITVQKAGS

-248 RIRKLLG
+248 RITKLLG

-265 AIEDGVAA
+265 AIEDGVSA
-273 CLESIRAQIEGN
+273 CLKSIRAQIEGN
-285 TPWTVPS
+285 APWTVPS

-299 DWTLNSYKGIIED
+299 DWTLNSYKNIIED

-331 SNDTTSIPLI
+331 SSDTASIPLI

-347 YNPTSGE
+347 YNPTSRE

-383 RAIAESGI
+383 RAIADSGI
-391 SPSDCKFRCENWKFN
+391 SPSDCKFRCENWEFN
-406 LVDVII
+406 LVDIII
-412 SSPIGERTVSVDTNM
+412 SSPIGEMTVSVDTKA

-433 LKAKLDVIREESDKK
+433 LRAKLDGIREESEKK

-455 LIKSQLVGRIIT
+455 LIKSQLIGRIVT

-492 KVNRSYRSYTETR
+492 KVNRSYRSYAGTR

-541 WFTVETIDDSKYDR
+541 WFTVETIDDPKYDR
-555 YKKLLETVLENQ
+555 YKKLLETVLEKQ
-567 EKAELSMSDES
+567 EKAELAMSDES
-578 KWTRGDADGKD
+578 KWTHGDEQD
-589 DGTGSGAEG
+589 DAEG
-598 EAEGVENPNPE
+598 GENINPE
-609 PDTDGDIDVE
+609 PEADDDTDGE
-619 DAATGKI
+619 DAAARKI
-626 KIETDRVAY
+626 VIETDRVAY

-642 MSLAWDTVHEWLTG
+642 MSFAWDAVHGWLTG

-674 RARKSLINRILD
+674 KARKSLINRILD

-701 KAAEKAASAAKG
+701 KAASAAKSN
-713 RGGKGNGKKS
+713 GGKKNGKKS

-751 VLDDAQGYGFKSP
+751 VLDDAQGYGFRSP

-791 KAHRKILSEF
+791 KAHRKILSTFENE
-801 ADGAF
+801 AF
-806 YAAKEGRHILVAELR
+806 YAAKEGRHILVTELKL
-821 RLLESYGIDMDA
+821 LLELYGIDMDT
-833 IGIKP
+833 IDIKP

>member
-1 MRYEYRE
+1 MKYRYSE
-8 LPTMDRKRIEDC
+8 LTEKEQRKFAYYLDEAKANCQPTDFCFI
-20 LQSCQYT
+20 SNV
-27 RDCAPS
+27 APTEKKQRNILAES
-33 EFIYLADG
+33 EKD
-41 DLMEKHDLAM
+41 
-51 VSKNDRG
+51 N
-58 FIFFPNMMTPP
+58 IFLYFRTSMSAPM
-69 KKWGSVLR
+69 KGWKSVLQHVEEHKGIAFEYLLR
-77 YITDKDGYQQPKDAQ
+77 NQIPSNKAILNEARDFIDASLSHWHNICDSG
-92 RTQLYRLCERSC
+92 TAMS
-104 RLYDELRQVS
+104 
-114 PSFLKTLETK
+114 
-124 GPDLK
+124 
-129 LEKILR
+129 
-135 RSRKEAASTS
+135 
-145 NEQDAATTT
+145 QDAAAVSASTDTGT
-154 KSTAPEKPK
+154 KASMPK
-163 PATPKGPKYPRY
+163 SKSAARKTKIVKYPRY

-186 IDASDVKERY
+186 INASDVKKRY

-228 GISPIIVQKAGS
+228 GISPITVQKAGS

-248 RIRKLLG
+248 RIKKLLG
-255 KSLPLTMTDK
+255 RNLPLTMTDK

-273 CLESIRAQIEGN
+273 CLESIRTQIEGN
-285 TPWTVPS
+285 APWTVPS

-299 DWTLNSYKGIIED
+299 DWTLNSYKDIIED

-319 QQAFAVENASRG
+319 QQAFAVEHALRG
-331 SNDTTSIPLI
+331 SNDTASIPLI

-354 FVGFDGNSAYTAKRT
+354 FVGFDGNFAYTAKRT

-391 SPSDCKFRCENWKFN
+391 SPSGCKFRCENWEFN

-427 DGFAAA
+427 DRFAAA
-433 LKAKLDVIREESDKK
+433 LKAKLDAIREESDKK

-455 LIKSQLVGRIIT
+455 LIKSQLVGRIVT

-555 YKKLLETVLENQ
+555 YKKLLETVLEKQ

-578 KWTRGDADGKD
+578 RWTHGDADGKD

-598 EAEGVENPNPE
+598 GENPSPE
-609 PDTDGDIDVE
+609 PDADDDIDGE
-619 DAATGKI
+619 DAAAGKI
-626 KIETDRVAY
+626 EIETDRVAY

-642 MSLAWDTVHEWLTG
+642 MSFAWDAVHGWLTG

-674 RARKSLINRILD
+674 RTRKSLINRILD
-686 AATGDDKKKAAKKAE
+686 AATGNDKKKAAKKAE
-701 KAAEKAASAAKG
+701 KAANTAKSSG
-713 RGGKGNGKKS
+713 GKKS
-723 KIPPHRIE
+723 GKKNKIPPHRIE
-731 CVSMGRK
+731 CVSMGKK

-751 VLDDAQGYGFKSP
+751 VLDDAQGYGFRSP

-791 KAHRKILSEF
+791 KAHRKILSCLLYTSDA
-801 ADGAF
+801 AD
-806 YAAKEGRHILVAELR
+806 E
-821 RLLESYGIDMDA
+821 
-833 IGIKP
+833 
-838 SMLIKGAENL
+838 
-848 I
+848 

>member
-1 MRYEYRE
+1 M
-8 LPTMDRKRIEDC
+8 
-20 LQSCQYT
+20 
-27 RDCAPS
+27 
-33 EFIYLADG
+33 
-41 DLMEKHDLAM
+41 
-51 VSKNDRG
+51 
-58 FIFFPNMMTPP
+58 
-69 KKWGSVLR
+69 
-77 YITDKDGYQQPKDAQ
+77 
-92 RTQLYRLCERSC
+92 
-104 RLYDELRQVS
+104 
-114 PSFLKTLETK
+114 
-124 GPDLK
+124 
-129 LEKILR
+129 
-135 RSRKEAASTS
+135 
-145 NEQDAATTT
+145 
-154 KSTAPEKPK
+154 
-163 PATPKGPKYPRY
+163 
-175 TAPMLDAIREA
+175 
-186 IDASDVKERY
+186 KERY

-207 PEHGDGSAIQIDFA
+207 PKHGDCSAIQIDFT

-228 GISPIIVQKAGS
+228 GISPITVQKAGS

-248 RIRKLLG
+248 RIMKRLAG
-255 KSLPLTMTDK
+255 NLPLTMTDK
-265 AIEDGVAA
+265 AIADGVAA
-273 CLESIRAQIEGN
+273 CLETIRTQIEGN
-285 TPWTVPS
+285 APWAVPS
-292 DLIDFVG
+292 DLIEFVG
-299 DWTLNSYKGIIED
+299 DWTLNSYKNIIED

-319 QQAFAVENASRG
+319 QQAFAVENALRG
-331 SNDTTSIPLI
+331 SSDTASIPLI

-375 ADGYRAIK
+375 AEGYRAIK

-391 SPSDCKFRCENWKFN
+391 SPSDCKFRCENWEFN

-412 SSPIGERTVSVDTNM
+412 SSPIGEMTISVDTNA

-433 LKAKLDVIREESDKK
+433 LKAKLDGIREESEKK

-455 LIKSQLVGRIIT
+455 LIKSQLIGRIVT

-521 VAKLHRIGILDEHD
+521 VAKLHKIGILDEHD

-555 YKKLLETVLENQ
+555 YKKLLETVLEKQ
-567 EKAELSMSDES
+567 EKAELAMSDES
-578 KWTRGDADGKD
+578 RWTRGNGKYDGA
-589 DGTGSGAEG
+589 GSGTEG
-598 EAEGVENPNPE
+598 GENQKPE
-609 PDTDGDIDVE
+609 PDADNDTDGG
-619 DAATGKI
+619 DAAASRI
-626 KIETDRVAY
+626 EIETDRITY
-635 LIEHPAV
+635 LIGHPAV
-642 MSLAWDTVHEWLTG
+642 MSLAWDAVHGWLTDI
-656 LDPAT
+656 DPAT
-661 VKYLS
+661 IKYLS

-674 RARKSLINRILD
+674 RTRKSLINRILD

-701 KAAEKAASAAKG
+701 KAAEKAASAAKS

-751 VLDDAQGYGFKSP
+751 VLDDAQGYGFRSP

-784 AEEWWKQ
+784 AEEWWRQ
-791 KAHRKILSEF
+791 KAHRKILSTFENE
-801 ADGAF
+801 AF
-806 YAAKEGRHILVAELR
+806 YAAKEGRHILVAELKL
-821 RLLESYGIDMDA
+821 LLELYGIDIDT

>member
-1 MRYEYRE
+1 MRYEYSE
-8 LPTMDRKRIEDC
+8 LTEKEQRKFAYYLDEAKANYQPTDFCFI
-20 LQSCQYT
+20 SNV
-27 RDCAPS
+27 APTEKKQRNILAES
-33 EFIYLADG
+33 EKD
-41 DLMEKHDLAM
+41 
-51 VSKNDRG
+51 N
-58 FIFFPNMMTPP
+58 IFLYFRSSMGAPT
-69 KKWGSVLR
+69 KGWKSVLQHVEEHKGIAFEYLLR
-77 YITDKDGYQQPKDAQ
+77 NQIPSNKAILNEARDFIDASLNHWHNICDSG
-92 RTQLYRLCERSC
+92 T
-104 RLYDELRQVS
+104 
-114 PSFLKTLETK
+114 
-124 GPDLK
+124 
-129 LEKILR
+129 
-135 RSRKEAASTS
+135 AMA
-145 NEQDAATTT
+145 QDAAAVSSSTNTGAKTSMPKSKSENRKT
-154 KSTAPEKPK
+154 KIV
-163 PATPKGPKYPRY
+163 KYPLY

-207 PEHGDGSAIQIDFA
+207 PKHGDGSAIQIDFA

-228 GISPIIVQKAGS
+228 GISPITVQKAGS

-248 RIRKLLG
+248 RIMKRLAG
-255 KSLPLTMTDK
+255 NLPLTMTDK
-265 AIEDGVAA
+265 AIDDGVSA
-273 CLESIRAQIEGN
+273 CLKSIRAQIEGN
-285 TPWTVPS
+285 APWAVPS

-299 DWTLNSYKGIIED
+299 DWTLNSYKNIIED

-331 SNDTTSIPLI
+331 SSDTASIPLI

-375 ADGYRAIK
+375 AEGYRAIK
-383 RAIAESGI
+383 LAIAESEI
-391 SPSDCKFRCENWKFN
+391 SPSDCKFRCENWEFN

-412 SSPIGERTVSVDTNM
+412 SSPIGERTVSVDTNG

-433 LKAKLDVIREESDKK
+433 LKAKLDGIREESEKK

-455 LIKSQLVGRIIT
+455 LIKSQLIGRIVT

-512 VDGGEIERT
+512 VDGGEIERA

-555 YKKLLETVLENQ
+555 YKKLLETVLEKQ
-567 EKAELSMSDES
+567 EKAELAMSDES
-578 KWTRGDADGKD
+578 KWTRGDVEGKD
-589 DGTGSGAEG
+589 DGTGNGAEG
-598 EAEGVENPNPE
+598 GESINPE

-619 DAATGKI
+619 DAAAGKI

-642 MSLAWDTVHEWLTG
+642 MSLAWDAVHGWLTG

-674 RARKSLINRILD
+674 RTRKSLINRILD
-686 AATGDDKKKAAKKAE
+686 AATGNDKKKAAKKAE
-701 KAAEKAASAAKG
+701 KAANTAKSS
-713 RGGKGNGKKS
+713 GGKRSGKKS

-784 AEEWWKQ
+784 AEEWWRQ
-791 KAHRKILSEF
+791 KAHRKILPTFED
-801 ADGAF
+801 AAF
-806 YAAKEGRHILVAELR
+806 CAVKEGRHILVAELR
-821 RLLESYGIDMDA
+821 QILESYGIDMDA

>member
-1 MRYEYRE
+1 MRYGYSELTEKEQRKFAYYLDEAKANYQPTDFCFISNVAPTEKKQRNILAESEKDNIFLYFRTSMSAPMKGWKSVLQHVEEHKGIAFEYLLRNQIPSNKAIFNE
-8 LPTMDRKRIEDC
+8 A
-20 LQSCQYT
+20 
-27 RDCAPS
+27 RD
-33 EFIYLADG
+33 FIDASLNHWHNICDSG
-41 DLMEKHDLAM
+41 TAM
-51 VSKNDRG
+51 V
-58 FIFFPNMMTPP
+58 
-69 KKWGSVLR
+69 
-77 YITDKDGYQQPKDAQ
+77 QDA
-92 RTQLYRLCERSC
+92 TA
-104 RLYDELRQVS
+104 VS
-114 PSFLKTLETK
+114 
-124 GPDLK
+124 
-129 LEKILR
+129 
-135 RSRKEAASTS
+135 ASTNTGVKAS
-145 NEQDAATTT
+145 MPKSKSATRKT
-154 KSTAPEKPK
+154 KTV
-163 PATPKGPKYPRY
+163 KYPLY

-186 IDASDVKERY
+186 IGASDVKERY

-207 PEHGDGSAIQIDFA
+207 PKHGDGSAIQIDFA

-228 GISPIIVQKAGS
+228 GISPITVQKAGS

-248 RIRKLLG
+248 RITKLLG

-265 AIEDGVAA
+265 AIEDGVSA
-273 CLESIRAQIEGN
+273 CLKSIRAQIEGN
-285 TPWTVPS
+285 APWTVPS

-299 DWTLNSYKGIIED
+299 DWTLNSYKNIIED

-331 SNDTTSIPLI
+331 SSDTASIPLI

-347 YNPTSGE
+347 YNPTSRE

-383 RAIAESGI
+383 RAIADSGI
-391 SPSDCKFRCENWKFN
+391 SPSDCKFRCENWEFN
-406 LVDVII
+406 LVDIII
-412 SSPIGERTVSVDTNM
+412 SSPIGEMTVSVDTKA

-433 LKAKLDVIREESDKK
+433 LRAKLDGIREESEKK

-455 LIKSQLVGRIIT
+455 LIKSQLIGRIVT

-492 KVNRSYRSYTETR
+492 KVNRSYRSYAGTR

-541 WFTVETIDDSKYDR
+541 WFTVETIDDPKYDR
-555 YKKLLETVLENQ
+555 YKKLLETVLEKQ
-567 EKAELSMSDES
+567 EKAELAMSDES
-578 KWTRGDADGKD
+578 KWTHGDEQD
-589 DGTGSGAEG
+589 DAEG
-598 EAEGVENPNPE
+598 GENINPE
-609 PDTDGDIDVE
+609 PEADDDTDGE
-619 DAATGKI
+619 DAAARKI
-626 KIETDRVAY
+626 VIETDRVAY

-642 MSLAWDTVHEWLTG
+642 MSFAWDAVHGWLTG

-674 RARKSLINRILD
+674 KARKSLINRILD

-701 KAAEKAASAAKG
+701 KAASAAKSN
-713 RGGKGNGKKS
+713 GGKKNGKKS

-751 VLDDAQGYGFKSP
+751 VLDDAQGYGFRSP

-791 KAHRKILSEF
+791 KAHRKILSTFENE
-801 ADGAF
+801 AF
-806 YAAKEGRHILVAELR
+806 YAAKEGRHILVAELKL
-821 RLLESYGIDMDA
+821 LLELYGIDMDT
-833 IGIKP
+833 IDIKP

>member
-1 MRYEYRE
+1 
-8 LPTMDRKRIEDC
+8 
-20 LQSCQYT
+20 
-27 RDCAPS
+27 
-33 EFIYLADG
+33 
-41 DLMEKHDLAM
+41 
-51 VSKNDRG
+51 
-58 FIFFPNMMTPP
+58 
-69 KKWGSVLR
+69 
-77 YITDKDGYQQPKDAQ
+77 
-92 RTQLYRLCERSC
+92 
-104 RLYDELRQVS
+104 
-114 PSFLKTLETK
+114 
-124 GPDLK
+124 
-129 LEKILR
+129 
-135 RSRKEAASTS
+135 
-145 NEQDAATTT
+145 
-154 KSTAPEKPK
+154 
-163 PATPKGPKYPRY
+163 
-175 TAPMLDAIREA
+175 MLDAIREA

-207 PEHGDGSAIQIDFA
+207 PEHGDGSAIQIDFT

-228 GISPIIVQKAGS
+228 GISPITVQKAGS

-248 RIRKLLG
+248 RIIKLIS
-255 KSLPLTMTDK
+255 KNLPLTMTEK
-265 AIEDGVAA
+265 AIADGVAA
-273 CLESIRAQIEGN
+273 CLEAIRMQIEGN
-285 TPWTVPS
+285 APWTVPS

-299 DWTLNSYKGIIED
+299 DWTLNSYKDIIED

-319 QQAFAVENASRG
+319 QQAFAAEHASRG
-331 SNDTTSIPLI
+331 SNDTASIPLI

-354 FVGFDGNSAYTAKRT
+354 FVGFDGNFAYTAKRT

-375 ADGYRAIK
+375 ADGYRSIK
-383 RAIAESGI
+383 LAIAESGI
-391 SPSDCKFRCENWKFN
+391 SPSDCKFRCENWEFN

-412 SSPIGERTVSVDTNM
+412 SSPIGERTISVDTNA
-427 DGFAAA
+427 DGFAAT

-448 TQAEDDA
+448 TQAEDEA
-455 LIKSQLVGRIIT
+455 LIKSQLIGRIVT

-492 KVNRSYRSYTETR
+492 KVNRSYRSYTGTR

-555 YKKLLETVLENQ
+555 YKKLLETVLEKQ

-578 KWTRGDADGKD
+578 RWTCEDADGKD
-589 DGTGSGAEG
+589 DGAGSGTEG
-598 EAEGVENPNPE
+598 EAESGETHNPE

-619 DAATGKI
+619 DAAAGKI
-626 KIETDRVAY
+626 KIETDMVAY

-642 MSLAWDTVHEWLTG
+642 MSLAWDAVHGWLTG

-674 RARKSLINRILD
+674 RTHKSLINRILD

-701 KAAEKAASAAKG
+701 KAAEKAASAAKS
-713 RGGKGNGKKS
+713 RGGNGSGKKS

-731 CVSMGRK
+731 CVSMGKK

-751 VLDDAQGYGFKSP
+751 VLDNAQGYGFKSP

-791 KAHRKILSEF
+791 KAHRKILSTFENE
-801 ADGAF
+801 AF
-806 YAAKEGRHILVAELR
+806 YAAKEGRHILVAELKL
-821 RLLESYGIDMDA
+821 LLELYGIDMDA

>member
-1 MRYEYRE
+1 MRYGYSELTEKEQRKFAYYLDEAKANYQPTDFCFISNVAPTEKKQRNILAESEKDNIFLYFRTSMSAPMKGWKSVLQHVEEHKGIAFEYLLRNQIPSNKAIFNE
-8 LPTMDRKRIEDC
+8 A
-20 LQSCQYT
+20 
-27 RDCAPS
+27 RD
-33 EFIYLADG
+33 FIDASLNHWHNICDSG
-41 DLMEKHDLAM
+41 TAM
-51 VSKNDRG
+51 V
-58 FIFFPNMMTPP
+58 
-69 KKWGSVLR
+69 
-77 YITDKDGYQQPKDAQ
+77 QDA
-92 RTQLYRLCERSC
+92 TA
-104 RLYDELRQVS
+104 VS
-114 PSFLKTLETK
+114 
-124 GPDLK
+124 
-129 LEKILR
+129 
-135 RSRKEAASTS
+135 ASTNTGVKAS
-145 NEQDAATTT
+145 MPKSKSATRKT
-154 KSTAPEKPK
+154 KTV
-163 PATPKGPKYPRY
+163 KYPLY

-186 IDASDVKERY
+186 IGASDVKERY

-207 PEHGDGSAIQIDFA
+207 PKHGDGSAIQIDFA

-228 GISPIIVQKAGS
+228 GISPITVQKAGS

-248 RIRKLLG
+248 RIMKRLSG
-255 KSLPLTMTDK
+255 NLPLTMTDK
-265 AIEDGVAA
+265 AIADGVAA
-273 CLESIRAQIEGN
+273 CLEAIRTQIDGN
-285 TPWTVPS
+285 APWTVPS

-319 QQAFAVENASRG
+319 QQAFAVENALRG
-331 SNDTTSIPLI
+331 SSDTASIPLI

-354 FVGFDGNSAYTAKRT
+354 FAGFDGNSAYTAKRT

-375 ADGYRAIK
+375 AEGYRAIK

-391 SPSDCKFRCENWKFN
+391 SPSDCKFRCENWEFN
-406 LVDVII
+406 LVDIII
-412 SSPIGERTVSVDTNM
+412 SSPIGERTISVDTNA

-433 LKAKLDVIREESDKK
+433 LRAKLDGILEESEKK

-455 LIKSQLVGRIIT
+455 LIKSQLIGRIVT

-492 KVNRSYRSYTETR
+492 KVNRSYRSYAGTR

-541 WFTVETIDDSKYDR
+541 WFTVETIDDPKYDR
-555 YKKLLETVLENQ
+555 YKKLLETVLEKQ
-567 EKAELSMSDES
+567 EKAELAMSDES
-578 KWTRGDADGKD
+578 KWTHGDEQD
-589 DGTGSGAEG
+589 DAEG
-598 EAEGVENPNPE
+598 GENINPE
-609 PDTDGDIDVE
+609 PEADDDTDGE
-619 DAATGKI
+619 DAAARKI
-626 KIETDRVAY
+626 VIETDRVAY

-642 MSLAWDTVHEWLTG
+642 MSFAWDAVHGWLTG

-674 RARKSLINRILD
+674 KARKSLINRILD

-701 KAAEKAASAAKG
+701 KAVSAAKSN
-713 RGGKGNGKKS
+713 GGKKNGKKS

-751 VLDDAQGYGFKSP
+751 VLDDAQGYGFRSP

-791 KAHRKILSEF
+791 KAHRKILSTFENE
-801 ADGAF
+801 AF
-806 YAAKEGRHILVAELR
+806 YAAKEGRHILVAELKL
-821 RLLESYGIDMDA
+821 LLELYGIDMDT
-833 IGIKP
+833 IDIKP

>member
-8 LPTMDRKRIEDC
+8 LPMMDRKRIEDC

-33 EFIYLADG
+33 EFLYLADG
-41 DLMEKHDLAM
+41 DLMGKHDLAM

-135 RSRKEAASTS
+135 CSRKEAVSTS
-145 NEQDAATTT
+145 NEQDAAAAT
-154 KSTAPEKPK
+154 KSTSPEKPK
-163 PATPKGPKYPRY
+163 PAAPKGPKYPRY

-207 PEHGDGSAIQIDFA
+207 PKHGDCSAIQIDFA

-228 GISPIIVQKAGS
+228 GISPITVQKAGS

-248 RIRKLLG
+248 RIMKRLAG
-255 KSLPLTMTDK
+255 NLPLTMTDK
-265 AIEDGVAA
+265 AIADGVAA
-273 CLESIRAQIEGN
+273 CLETIRTQIEGN
-285 TPWTVPS
+285 APWAVPS
-292 DLIDFVG
+292 DLIEFVG
-299 DWTLNSYKGIIED
+299 DWTLNSYKNIIED

-319 QQAFAVENASRG
+319 QQAFAVENALRG
-331 SNDTTSIPLI
+331 SSDTASIPLI

-375 ADGYRAIK
+375 AEGYRAIK
-383 RAIAESGI
+383 RAITESGI
-391 SPSDCKFRCENWKFN
+391 SPSDCKFRCENWEFN

-412 SSPIGERTVSVDTNM
+412 SSPIGEMTISVDTNA

-433 LKAKLDVIREESDKK
+433 LKAKLDGIREESEKK

-455 LIKSQLVGRIIT
+455 LIKSQLIGRIVT

-521 VAKLHRIGILDEHD
+521 VAKLHKIGILDEHD

-555 YKKLLETVLENQ
+555 YKKLLETVLEKQ
-567 EKAELSMSDES
+567 EKAELAMSDES
-578 KWTRGDADGKD
+578 RWTRGNGKYE
-589 DGTGSGAEG
+589 GAGSGTEG
-598 EAEGVENPNPE
+598 GENQKPE
-609 PDTDGDIDVE
+609 PDADDDTDGG
-619 DAATGKI
+619 DAAASRI
-626 KIETDRVAY
+626 EIETDRITY
-635 LIEHPAV
+635 LIGHPAV
-642 MSLAWDTVHEWLTG
+642 MSLAWDAVHGWLTDI
-656 LDPAT
+656 DPAT
-661 VKYLS
+661 IKYLS

-674 RARKSLINRILD
+674 RTRKSLINRVLD

-701 KAAEKAASAAKG
+701 KAAEKAASAAKS

-751 VLDDAQGYGFKSP
+751 VLDDAQGYGFRSP

-784 AEEWWKQ
+784 AEEWWRQ

>member
-1 MRYEYRE
+1 MRYGYSELTEKEQRKFAYYLDEAKANYQPTDFCFISNVAPTEKKQRNILAESEKDNIFLYFRTSMSAPMKGWKSVLQHVEEHKGIAFEYLLRNQIPSNKAIFNE
-8 LPTMDRKRIEDC
+8 A
-20 LQSCQYT
+20 
-27 RDCAPS
+27 RD
-33 EFIYLADG
+33 FIDASLNHWHNICDSG
-41 DLMEKHDLAM
+41 TAM
-51 VSKNDRG
+51 V
-58 FIFFPNMMTPP
+58 
-69 KKWGSVLR
+69 
-77 YITDKDGYQQPKDAQ
+77 QDA
-92 RTQLYRLCERSC
+92 TA
-104 RLYDELRQVS
+104 VS
-114 PSFLKTLETK
+114 
-124 GPDLK
+124 
-129 LEKILR
+129 
-135 RSRKEAASTS
+135 ASTNTGVKAS
-145 NEQDAATTT
+145 MPKSKSATRKT
-154 KSTAPEKPK
+154 KTV
-163 PATPKGPKYPRY
+163 KYPLY

-186 IDASDVKERY
+186 IGASDVKERY

-207 PEHGDGSAIQIDFA
+207 PKHGDGSAIQIDFA

-228 GISPIIVQKAGS
+228 GISPITVQKAGS

-248 RIRKLLG
+248 RITKLLG

-265 AIEDGVAA
+265 AIEDGVSA
-273 CLESIRAQIEGN
+273 CLKSIRAQIEGN
-285 TPWTVPS
+285 APWTVPS

-299 DWTLNSYKGIIED
+299 DWTLNSYKNIIED

-331 SNDTTSIPLI
+331 SSDTASIPLI

-347 YNPTSGE
+347 YNPTSRE

-369 TAIMEN
+369 TAIMDN

-383 RAIAESGI
+383 RAIADSGI
-391 SPSDCKFRCENWKFN
+391 SPSDCKFRCENWEFN
-406 LVDVII
+406 LVDIII
-412 SSPIGERTVSVDTNM
+412 SSPIGEMTVSVDTKA

-433 LKAKLDVIREESDKK
+433 LRAKLDGIREESEKK

-455 LIKSQLVGRIIT
+455 LIKSQLIGRIVT

-492 KVNRSYRSYTETR
+492 KVNRSYRSYAGTR

-541 WFTVETIDDSKYDR
+541 WFTVETIDDPKYDR
-555 YKKLLETVLENQ
+555 YKKLLETVLEKQ
-567 EKAELSMSDES
+567 EKAELAMSDES
-578 KWTRGDADGKD
+578 KWTHGDEQD
-589 DGTGSGAEG
+589 DAEG
-598 EAEGVENPNPE
+598 GENINPE
-609 PDTDGDIDVE
+609 PEADDDTDGE
-619 DAATGKI
+619 DAAARKI
-626 KIETDRVAY
+626 VIETDRVAY

-642 MSLAWDTVHEWLTG
+642 MSFAWDAVHGWLTG

-674 RARKSLINRILD
+674 KARKSLINRILD

-701 KAAEKAASAAKG
+701 KAASAAKSN
-713 RGGKGNGKKS
+713 GGKKNGKKS

-751 VLDDAQGYGFKSP
+751 VLDDAQGYGFRSP

-791 KAHRKILSEF
+791 KAHRKILSTFENE
-801 ADGAF
+801 AF
-806 YAAKEGRHILVAELR
+806 YAAKEGRHILVAELKL
-821 RLLESYGIDMDA
+821 LLELYGIDMDT
-833 IGIKP
+833 IDIKP

>member
-1 MRYEYRE
+1 MRYGYSELTEKEQRKFAYYLDEAKANYQPTDFCFISNVAPTEKKQRNILAESEKDNIFLYFRTSMSAPMKGWKSVLQHVEEHKGIAFEYLLRNQIPSNKAIFNE
-8 LPTMDRKRIEDC
+8 A
-20 LQSCQYT
+20 
-27 RDCAPS
+27 RD
-33 EFIYLADG
+33 FIDASLNHWHNICDSG
-41 DLMEKHDLAM
+41 TAM
-51 VSKNDRG
+51 V
-58 FIFFPNMMTPP
+58 
-69 KKWGSVLR
+69 
-77 YITDKDGYQQPKDAQ
+77 QDA
-92 RTQLYRLCERSC
+92 TA
-104 RLYDELRQVS
+104 VS
-114 PSFLKTLETK
+114 
-124 GPDLK
+124 
-129 LEKILR
+129 
-135 RSRKEAASTS
+135 ASTNTGVKAS
-145 NEQDAATTT
+145 MPKSKSATRKT
-154 KSTAPEKPK
+154 KTV
-163 PATPKGPKYPRY
+163 KYPLY

-186 IDASDVKERY
+186 IGASDVKERY

-207 PEHGDGSAIQIDFA
+207 PKHGDGSAIQIDFA

-228 GISPIIVQKAGS
+228 GISPITVQKAGS

-248 RIRKLLG
+248 RIMKRLSG
-255 KSLPLTMTDK
+255 NLPLTMTDK
-265 AIEDGVAA
+265 AIADGVAA
-273 CLESIRAQIEGN
+273 CLEAIRTQIDGN
-285 TPWTVPS
+285 APWTVPS

-319 QQAFAVENASRG
+319 QQAFAVENALRG
-331 SNDTTSIPLI
+331 SSDTASIPLI

-354 FVGFDGNSAYTAKRT
+354 FAGFDGNSAYTAKRT

-375 ADGYRAIK
+375 AEGYRAIK
-383 RAIAESGI
+383 RAIADSGI
-391 SPSDCKFRCENWKFN
+391 SPSDCKFRCENWEFN
-406 LVDVII
+406 LVDIII
-412 SSPIGERTVSVDTNM
+412 SSPIGEMTVSVDTKA
-427 DGFAAA
+427 DGFAAV
-433 LKAKLDVIREESDKK
+433 LRAKLDGIREESEKK

-455 LIKSQLVGRIIT
+455 LIKSQLIGRIVT

-492 KVNRSYRSYTETR
+492 KVNRSYRSYAGTR

-521 VAKLHRIGILDEHD
+521 VAKLHRIGILDEQD

-541 WFTVETIDDSKYDR
+541 WFTVETIDDPKYDR
-555 YKKLLETVLENQ
+555 YKKLLETVLEKQ
-567 EKAELSMSDES
+567 EKAELAMSDES
-578 KWTRGDADGKD
+578 KWTHGDEQD
-589 DGTGSGAEG
+589 DAEG
-598 EAEGVENPNPE
+598 GENINPE
-609 PDTDGDIDVE
+609 PEADDDTDGE
-619 DAATGKI
+619 DAAARKI
-626 KIETDRVAY
+626 EIETDRVAY

-642 MSLAWDTVHEWLTG
+642 MSFAWDAVHGWLTG

-674 RARKSLINRILD
+674 KARKSFINRILD

-701 KAAEKAASAAKG
+701 KAASAAKSS
-713 RGGKGNGKKS
+713 GGKKNGKKS

-784 AEEWWKQ
+784 AEEWWRQ
-791 KAHRKILSEF
+791 KAHRKILPTFED
-801 ADGAF
+801 AAF
-806 YAAKEGRHILVAELR
+806 CAVKEGRHILVAELR
-821 RLLESYGIDMDA
+821 QILESYGIDMDA

>member
-1 MRYEYRE
+1 MKYEYSE
-8 LPTMDRKRIEDC
+8 LPMIDRRKIENC
-20 LQSCQYT
+20 LQSCKYANKCNPNKFVYLT
-27 RDCAPS
+27 DRD
-33 EFIYLADG
+33 LNK
-41 DLMEKHDLAM
+41 KHCLAM
-51 VSKNDRG
+51 IAKNNRG
-58 FIFFPNMMTPP
+58 FLFFNDATPP
-69 KKWGSVLR
+69 KKWTHVLR
-77 YITDKDGYQQPKDAQ
+77 YIINKDGYPRQEDAQ
-92 RTQLYRLCERSC
+92 YMQLYALYEYSQ
-104 RLYDELRQVS
+104 RLYEELRQIA
-114 PSFLKTLETK
+114 PSCLDEL
-124 GPDLK
+124 D
-129 LEKILR
+129 
-135 RSRKEAASTS
+135 
-145 NEQDAATTT
+145 T
-154 KSTAPEKPK
+154 KSMDGILDEIAHSHSEEF
-163 PATPKGPKYPRY
+163 ATMKQAAPKGPKYPLY

-228 GISPIIVQKAGS
+228 GISPITVQKAGS

-248 RIRKLLG
+248 RITKLLG

-265 AIEDGVAA
+265 AIEDGVSA
-273 CLESIRAQIEGN
+273 CLKSIRAQIEGN
-285 TPWTVPS
+285 APWTVPS
-292 DLIDFVG
+292 NLIDFVG
-299 DWTLNSYKGIIED
+299 DWTLNSYKNIIED

-331 SNDTTSIPLI
+331 SSDTASIPLI

-375 ADGYRAIK
+375 AEGYRAIK

-391 SPSDCKFRCENWKFN
+391 SPSDCKFRCENWEFN

-412 SSPIGERTVSVDTNM
+412 SSPIGERTISVDTNA

-433 LKAKLDVIREESDKK
+433 LRAKLDGIREESEKK
-448 TQAEDDA
+448 TQAEDEA
-455 LIKSQLVGRIIT
+455 LIKSQLIGRIVT

-555 YKKLLETVLENQ
+555 YKKLLETVLEKQ
-567 EKAELSMSDES
+567 EKAELAMSDES
-578 KWTRGDADGKD
+578 KWTRGDGQD
-589 DGTGSGAEG
+589 DGTGSCAEG
-598 EAEGVENPNPE
+598 GENPNPE

-619 DAATGKI
+619 DTAAGKI

-642 MSLAWDTVHEWLTG
+642 MSFAWDAVHGWLTG

-674 RARKSLINRILD
+674 RTHKSLINRILD

-701 KAAEKAASAAKG
+701 KAASAAKS
-713 RGGKGNGKKS
+713 RGGKGSGKKS

-751 VLDDAQGYGFKSP
+751 VLDDAQGYGFRSP

-791 KAHRKILSEF
+791 KAHRKILSAF

>member
-8 LPTMDRKRIEDC
+8 LPMMDRKRIEDC

-33 EFIYLADG
+33 EFLYLADG
-41 DLMEKHDLAM
+41 DLMGKHDLAM

-135 RSRKEAASTS
+135 CSRKEAVSTS
-145 NEQDAATTT
+145 NEQDAAAAT
-154 KSTAPEKPK
+154 KSTSPEKPK
-163 PATPKGPKYPRY
+163 PAAPKGPKYPRY

-207 PEHGDGSAIQIDFA
+207 PEHGDCSAIQIDFA
-221 PKDGASY
+221 LKDGASY
-228 GISPIIVQKAGS
+228 GISPITVQKAVS

-285 TPWTVPS
+285 APWTVPS

-331 SNDTTSIPLI
+331 SSDTTSIPLI

-383 RAIAESGI
+383 RAIADSGI
-391 SPSDCKFRCENWKFN
+391 SPSDCKFRCENWEFN

-427 DGFAAA
+427 DGFTAA

-455 LIKSQLVGRIIT
+455 LIKSQLVGRIVT

-492 KVNRSYRSYTETR
+492 KVNRSYRSYAGTR

-555 YKKLLETVLENQ
+555 YKKLLETVLEKQ
-567 EKAELSMSDES
+567 EKAELAMSDES
-578 KWTRGDADGKD
+578 KWTRGDVDGKD
-589 DGTGSGAEG
+589 DGTGNGAEG
-598 EAEGVENPNPE
+598 ETESGENTNPE
-609 PDTDGDIDVE
+609 PDADGDIDVE
-619 DAATGKI
+619 DAAAEKI
-626 KIETDRVAY
+626 KIETDMVAY

-642 MSLAWDTVHEWLTG
+642 MSLAWDAVHGWLTG

-674 RARKSLINRILD
+674 RTRKSLINRIFD

-701 KAAEKAASAAKG
+701 KAAEKAASAAKSH
-713 RGGKGNGKKS
+713 GGKGNGKKS

-738 YGRRYVVVSEDGK
+738 YGRRYVVVSDDGK
-751 VLDDAQGYGFKSP
+751 VLDDAQGYWFRSP

-821 RLLESYGIDMDA
+821 RLLELYGIDMDA

>member
-1 MRYEYRE
+1 MRYEYNE
-8 LPTMDRKRIEDC
+8 LPMMDRKRIEDC

-33 EFIYLADG
+33 EFLYLADG

-58 FIFFPNMMTPP
+58 FLFFPNMMTPP

-92 RTQLYRLCERSC
+92 RAQLYRLCERSC
-104 RLYDELRQVS
+104 RLYDELRQVT
-114 PSFLKTLETK
+114 PSFLKTLKTK

-135 RSRKEAASTS
+135 CSRKEATSTS
-145 NEQDAATTT
+145 NEQDIATAT
-154 KSTAPEKPK
+154 KSAAPEKPK
-163 PATPKGPKYPRY
+163 PAAPKGPKYPRY

-207 PEHGDGSAIQIDFA
+207 PKHGDCSAIQIDFA

-228 GISPIIVQKAGS
+228 GISPITVQKAGS

-248 RIRKLLG
+248 RIMKRLAG
-255 KSLPLTMTDK
+255 NLPLTMTDK
-265 AIEDGVAA
+265 AIADGVAA
-273 CLESIRAQIEGN
+273 CLETIRTQIEGN
-285 TPWTVPS
+285 APWAVPS
-292 DLIDFVG
+292 DLIEFVG
-299 DWTLNSYKGIIED
+299 DWTLNSYKNIIED

-319 QQAFAVENASRG
+319 QQAFAVENALRG
-331 SNDTTSIPLI
+331 SSDTASIPLI
-341 HGTRVI
+341 HGTRII

-375 ADGYRAIK
+375 AEGYRAIK

-391 SPSDCKFRCENWKFN
+391 SPSDCKFRCENWEFN

-412 SSPIGERTVSVDTNM
+412 SSPIGEMTISVDTNA

-433 LKAKLDVIREESDKK
+433 LKAKLDGIREESEKK

-455 LIKSQLVGRIIT
+455 LIKSQLIGRIVT

-521 VAKLHRIGILDEHD
+521 VAKLHKIGILDEHD

-555 YKKLLETVLENQ
+555 YKKLLETVLEKQ
-567 EKAELSMSDES
+567 EKAELAMSDES
-578 KWTRGDADGKD
+578 RWTRGNGKYDGA
-589 DGTGSGAEG
+589 GSGTEG
-598 EAEGVENPNPE
+598 GENQKPE
-609 PDTDGDIDVE
+609 PNADDDTDGG
-619 DAATGKI
+619 DAAASRI
-626 KIETDRVAY
+626 EIETDRITY
-635 LIEHPAV
+635 LIGHPAV
-642 MSLAWDTVHEWLTG
+642 MSLAWDAVHGWLTDI
-656 LDPAT
+656 DPAT
-661 VKYLS
+661 IKYLS

-674 RARKSLINRILD
+674 RTRKSLINRILD

-701 KAAEKAASAAKG
+701 KAAEKAASAAKS

-751 VLDDAQGYGFKSP
+751 VLDDAQGYGFRSP

-784 AEEWWKQ
+784 AEEWWRQ
-791 KAHRKILSEF
+791 KAHRKILSTFENE
-801 ADGAF
+801 AF
-806 YAAKEGRHILVAELR
+806 YAAKEGRHILVAELKL
-821 RLLESYGIDMDA
+821 LLESYGIDMDA

>member
-8 LPTMDRKRIEDC
+8 LPMMDRKRIEDC

-41 DLMEKHDLAM
+41 DLMGKHDLAM

-58 FIFFPNMMTPP
+58 FLFFPNVMTPP
-69 KKWGSVLR
+69 KKCGSVLR

-92 RTQLYRLCERSC
+92 RVQLYRLCERSC
-104 RLYDELRQVS
+104 QLYDELRQVS
-114 PSFLKTLETK
+114 PSFLKTLKTK

-129 LEKILR
+129 LEKILQ
-135 RSRKEAASTS
+135 RSRKEADATP
-145 NEQDAATTT
+145 NEQDAATAT
-154 KSTAPEKPK
+154 KSATPEKPK
-163 PATPKGPKYPRY
+163 PAAPKGPKYPRY
-175 TAPMLDAIREA
+175 TATMLDAIREA

-228 GISPIIVQKAGS
+228 GISPITVQKAVS

-248 RIRKLLG
+248 RIIKLIS

-273 CLESIRAQIEGN
+273 CLEAIRTQIEDN
-285 TPWTVPS
+285 APWTVPS

-299 DWTLNSYKGIIED
+299 DWTLNSYKSIIED

-331 SNDTTSIPLI
+331 SSDTTSIPLI
-341 HGTRVI
+341 NGTRVV

-375 ADGYRAIK
+375 ADRYHAIK

-391 SPSDCKFRCENWKFN
+391 SPSDCKFRCENWEFN
-406 LVDVII
+406 LVDIVI
-412 SSPIGERTVSVDTNM
+412 SSPIGEMTVSVDTNA

-433 LKAKLDVIREESDKK
+433 LKAKLDGIREESERK

-455 LIKSQLVGRIIT
+455 LIKSQLIGRIVT

-492 KVNRSYRSYTETR
+492 KVNRSYRSYTRTR

-555 YKKLLETVLENQ
+555 YKKLLGTVLEKQ
-567 EKAELSMSDES
+567 EKAELAMSDES
-578 KWTRGDADGKD
+578 KWTRGDVDGQ
-589 DGTGSGAEG
+589 DGGAGNGARDETEG
-598 EAEGVENPNPE
+598 GENPNPG

-619 DAATGKI
+619 DAAAGKI

-642 MSLAWDTVHEWLTG
+642 MSLAWDAVHGWLTG
-656 LDPAT
+656 LDSAT

-674 RARKSLINRILD
+674 RTRKSLINRILD

-701 KAAEKAASAAKG
+701 KAASAAKSSD
-713 RGGKGNGKKS
+713 GKRSGKKS

-751 VLDDAQGYGFKSP
+751 VLDDAQGYGFRSP

-791 KAHRKILSEF
+791 KAHRKILSTFENE
-801 ADGAF
+801 AF
-806 YAAKEGRHILVAELR
+806 YAAKEGRHILVAELKL
-821 RLLESYGIDMDA
+821 LLELYGIDMDT

>member
-1 MRYEYRE
+1 MRYEYSE
-8 LPTMDRKRIEDC
+8 LPMMDRKRIEDC

-33 EFIYLADG
+33 EFLYLADG
-41 DLMEKHDLAM
+41 DLMGKHDLAM

-58 FIFFPNMMTPP
+58 FLFFPNMMTPP

-92 RTQLYRLCERSC
+92 RAQLYRLCERSC
-104 RLYDELRQVS
+104 RLYDELRQVT

-135 RSRKEAASTS
+135 CSRKEAVSTS
-145 NEQDAATTT
+145 NEQDVATAT
-154 KSTAPEKPK
+154 KNAAPEKPK
-163 PATPKGPKYPRY
+163 PAAPKGPKYPRY

-207 PEHGDGSAIQIDFA
+207 PKHGDGSAIQIDFA

-228 GISPIIVQKAGS
+228 GISPITVQKAVS

-248 RIRKLLG
+248 RIIKLIS
-255 KSLPLTMTDK
+255 KNLPLTMTDK
-265 AIEDGVAA
+265 AIEDGVSA
-273 CLESIRAQIEGN
+273 CLKSIRAQIEGN
-285 TPWTVPS
+285 APWTVPS

-331 SNDTTSIPLI
+331 SSDTTSIPLI

-383 RAIAESGI
+383 RAIADSGI
-391 SPSDCKFRCENWKFN
+391 SPSDCKFRCENWEFN
-406 LVDVII
+406 LVDIII
-412 SSPIGERTVSVDTNM
+412 SSPIGETTVSVDTNG

-433 LKAKLDVIREESDKK
+433 LKAKLDEIREESEKK

-455 LIKSQLVGRIIT
+455 LIKSQLIGRIVT

-492 KVNRSYRSYTETR
+492 KVNRSYRSYTGTR

-555 YKKLLETVLENQ
+555 YKKLLETVLEKQ
-567 EKAELSMSDES
+567 EKAELTMSDKS

-589 DGTGSGAEG
+589 DGTVSGAEG
-598 EAEGVENPNPE
+598 EAESGENTNPE
-609 PDTDGDIDVE
+609 PDADGDIDVE
-619 DAATGKI
+619 DAAAGKI

-642 MSLAWDTVHEWLTG
+642 MSLAWDAVHGWLTG

-674 RARKSLINRILD
+674 RTRKSLINRILD

-701 KAAEKAASAAKG
+701 KAAEKAASAAKS

-751 VLDDAQGYGFKSP
+751 VLDDAQGYGFRSP

-784 AEEWWKQ
+784 AEEWWRQ
-791 KAHRKILSEF
+791 KAHRKILSTFENE
-801 ADGAF
+801 AF
-806 YAAKEGRHILVAELR
+806 YAAKEGRHILVAELKL
-821 RLLESYGIDMDA
+821 LLELYGIDMDT